1 MKQKPR
7 WTLEM
12 LTASLAVLCGLL
24 VLVLLIQRPT
34 AWLALLALVVLWGVV
49 VVLFRCQLR
58 KWVARWMCGGSFEGS
73 KLQFSLEPLS
83 QPAALLSGETVL
95 WYNAQFRTRLL
106 NGQDA
111 LVNRVQKVLPGLDLQ
126 QCRKQEGQLLTLADG
141 MWSVHSSTVPGDAE
155 SMTLLVLNEET
166 ALRKVEAEY
175 KASRPGYLVF
185 LVDGYDDVFGDML
198 DSERARL
205 LEGINRTLED
215 MIGRG
220 SGFLRRVAS
229 GRYIA
234 VVEERQMEQFANRG
248 YDVLDKIRA
257 LDPSVN
263 LSLSI
268 GIGRGAKT
276 LREAQDMA
284 VQALDMAQ
292 GRGGD
297 QAAEM
302 TPDGFTF
309 YGGVSHGVEKRSKVR
324 SRIVA
329 DQLVKLIKEA
339 DHVVIMGHRMSDLD
353 AIGSAEGVLRIC
365 KICDVPAV
373 IAVRRDATL
382 AGSLIDA
389 LCRAGQKDDF
399 IDPKDALPIISKRTL
414 CIVVDTYQVGLVES
428 KDILEKCGKVA
439 VIDHHRKG
447 VGYIEN
453 PALVCHEP
461 YSSSASELV
470 TELLQYVGE
479 RDDKPNRVEA
489 EGLLSG
495 IMLDTRDF
503 TLHTGVRT
511 FEAAAAL
518 RRYGA
523 ETERVRQL
531 FDVTMVE
538 YNAKADLVEKA
549 RMYKNCAISVSG
561 EVAPEARVAI
571 AQAANDLLTIQGVDA
586 SFVAVQVGTGVNIS
600 ARSLGAVNVQVI
612 MESLGGGGHQT
623 MAAAQ
628 LKHITPE
635 AARARIE
642 GAIDKYYASQKK
654 GRCRRKIN
662 GTERITPMK
671 QYDYLI
677 VGAGLYGA
685 VFAQEAKKA
694 GKKCLVIDKR
704 SHIAGNIYT
713 EPVEGI
719 NVHRYGAH
727 IFHTNN
733 KAVWQYVNQFAEFNR
748 YTNSPVANYHGEIY
762 NLPFNM
768 NTFNK
773 MWGVV
778 TPAEAKAKIE
788 EQKKEAGITDPQN
801 LEEQAI
807 SLVGTDIYEKLIKG
821 YTGKQWGR
829 PCTEL
834 PAFIIKRLPVRFTYD
849 DNYFNALY
857 QGIPN
862 GGYTAMVEKMLDG
875 TEVRLNVDYLAD
887 RENLNALAEKV
898 VYTGPVD
905 AYFGYRLGA
914 LQYRSV
920 RFETEVLDT
929 DNYQGNAVVNYTDAE
944 TPYTRIIE
952 HKHFEFG
959 TQPKTVISREYS
971 AEWKKGDEPYYP
983 VNDEKNGALYAE
995 YKKLADAEPGVI
1007 FGGRLGEYKYYDMDK
1022 VIEVALDVAAK
1033 ELK

>member
-1 MKQKPR
+1 
-7 WTLEM
+7 M
-12 LTASLAVLCGLL
+12 LTACLAILCVLLM
-24 VLVLLIQRPT
+24 LVLLVQRP
-34 AWLALLALVVLWGVV
+34 AIWPVLVVLAAAWCIGMG
-49 VVLFRCQLR
+49 LFRYRLRSQL
-58 KWVARWMCGGSFEGS
+58 ARWVCGGDFTKS
-73 KLQFSLEPLS
+73 KTKFSLEPLS
-83 QPAALLSGETVL
+83 QPVVLLSGETVL
-95 WYNAQFRTRLL
+95 WYNDQFRQRMLG
-106 NGQDA
+106 GQDL
-111 LVNRVQKVLPGLDLQ
+111 LVSRVQKVIPGLDLQ
-126 QCRKQEGQLLTLADG
+126 QARTQEGQQLTLADG
-141 MWSVHSSTVPGDAE
+141 VWSAHSSTVPGDAE
-155 SMTLLVLNEET
+155 TMTLVVFNEET
-166 ALRKVEAEY
+166 ALRRVEAEY

-185 LVDGYDDVFGDML
+185 LVDGYDDVFSDML

-205 LEGINRTLED
+205 LEGINRVLEE

-220 SGFLRRVAS
+220 TGFLRRVAS

-234 VVEERQMEQFANRG
+234 VVEERQLEQFAKRG

-382 AGSLIDA
+382 ASSLINA
-389 LCRAGQKDDF
+389 LVAAGQEDDF
-399 IDPKDALPIISKRTL
+399 IDPKGALPIISKRTL
-414 CIVVDTYQVGLVES
+414 CIVVDTYQVNLVES
-428 KDILEKCGKVA
+428 KEILEKCGKVA

-447 VGYIEN
+447 VGFIEN

-489 EGLLSG
+489 EGLLAG

-503 TLHTGVRT
+503 TLHPGVRT

-538 YNAKADLVEKA
+538 YNAKADLVEA
-549 RMYKNCAISVSG
+549 AQMYKNCAVSVSG
-561 EVAPEARVAI
+561 EVPPEARVAI
-571 AQAANDLLTIQGVDA
+571 AQAANDLLTIQNVEA

-635 AARARIE
+635 AARARIQT
-642 GAIDKYYASQKK
+642 AIDQYRESQKK
-654 GRCRRKIN
+654 
-662 GTERITPMK
+662 T
-671 QYDYLI
+671 
-677 VGAGLYGA
+677 
-685 VFAQEAKKA
+685 
-694 GKKCLVIDKR
+694 
-704 SHIAGNIYT
+704 S
-713 EPVEGI
+713 
-719 NVHRYGAH
+719 
-727 IFHTNN
+727 
-733 KAVWQYVNQFAEFNR
+733 
-748 YTNSPVANYHGEIY
+748 S
-762 NLPFNM
+762 
-768 NTFNK
+768 
-773 MWGVV
+773 
-778 TPAEAKAKIE
+778 
-788 EQKKEAGITDPQN
+788 EAG
-801 LEEQAI
+801 
-807 SLVGTDIYEKLIKG
+807 
-821 YTGKQWGR
+821 
-829 PCTEL
+829 
-834 PAFIIKRLPVRFTYD
+834 
-849 DNYFNALY
+849 
-857 QGIPN
+857 
-862 GGYTAMVEKMLDG
+862 
-875 TEVRLNVDYLAD
+875 
-887 RENLNALAEKV
+887 
-898 VYTGPVD
+898 
-905 AYFGYRLGA
+905 
-914 LQYRSV
+914 
-920 RFETEVLDT
+920 
-929 DNYQGNAVVNYTDAE
+929 
-944 TPYTRIIE
+944 
-952 HKHFEFG
+952 
-959 TQPKTVISREYS
+959 
-971 AEWKKGDEPYYP
+971 
-983 VNDEKNGALYAE
+983 
-995 YKKLADAEPGVI
+995 AEP
-1007 FGGRLGEYKYYDMDK
+1007 KKKDNK
-1022 VIEVALDVAAK
+1022 P
-1033 ELK
+1033 

>member
-1 MKQKPR
+1 
-7 WTLEM
+7 M
-12 LTASLAVLCGLL
+12 LTACLAILCVLLM
-24 VLVLLIQRPT
+24 LVLLVQRP
-34 AWLALLALVVLWGVV
+34 AIWPVLVVLAAAWCIGMG
-49 VVLFRCQLR
+49 LFRYRLRSQL
-58 KWVARWMCGGSFEGS
+58 ARWVCGGDFTKS
-73 KLQFSLEPLS
+73 KTKFSLEPLS
-83 QPAALLSGETVL
+83 QPVVLLSGETVL
-95 WYNAQFRTRLL
+95 WYNDQFRQRMLG
-106 NGQDA
+106 GQDL
-111 LVNRVQKVLPGLDLQ
+111 LVSRVQKVIPGLDLQ
-126 QCRKQEGQLLTLADG
+126 QARTQEGQQLTLADG
-141 MWSVHSSTVPGDAE
+141 VWSAHSSTVPGDAE
-155 SMTLLVLNEET
+155 TMTLVVFNEET
-166 ALRKVEAEY
+166 ALRRVEAEY

-185 LVDGYDDVFGDML
+185 LVDGYDDVFSDML

-205 LEGINRTLED
+205 LEGINRVLEE

-220 SGFLRRVAS
+220 TGFLRRVAS

-234 VVEERQMEQFANRG
+234 VVEERQLEQFSKRS

-339 DHVVIMGHRMSDLD
+339 DHVVVMGHRMSDLD

-382 AGSLIDA
+382 ASSLINA
-389 LCRAGQKDDF
+389 LVAAGQEDDF
-399 IDPKDALPIISKRTL
+399 IDPKGALPIISKRTL
-414 CIVVDTYQVGLVES
+414 CIVVDTYQVNLVES
-428 KDILEKCGKVA
+428 KEILEKCGKVA

-447 VGYIEN
+447 VGFIEN

-489 EGLLSG
+489 EGLLAG

-538 YNAKADLVEKA
+538 YNAKADLVEA
-549 RMYKNCAISVSG
+549 AQMYKNCAVSVSG
-561 EVAPEARVAI
+561 EVPPEARVAI
-571 AQAANDLLTIQGVDA
+571 AQAANDLLTIQNVEA

-635 AARARIE
+635 AARARIQT
-642 GAIDKYYASQKK
+642 AIDQYRESQKK
-654 GRCRRKIN
+654 
-662 GTERITPMK
+662 TSSE
-671 QYDYLI
+671 
-677 VGAGLYGA
+677 
-685 VFAQEAKKA
+685 
-694 GKKCLVIDKR
+694 
-704 SHIAGNIYT
+704 
-713 EPVEGI
+713 
-719 NVHRYGAH
+719 
-727 IFHTNN
+727 
-733 KAVWQYVNQFAEFNR
+733 
-748 YTNSPVANYHGEIY
+748 
-762 NLPFNM
+762 
-768 NTFNK
+768 
-773 MWGVV
+773 
-778 TPAEAKAKIE
+778 
-788 EQKKEAGITDPQN
+788 
-801 LEEQAI
+801 
-807 SLVGTDIYEKLIKG
+807 
-821 YTGKQWGR
+821 
-829 PCTEL
+829 
-834 PAFIIKRLPVRFTYD
+834 
-849 DNYFNALY
+849 
-857 QGIPN
+857 
-862 GGYTAMVEKMLDG
+862 
-875 TEVRLNVDYLAD
+875 
-887 RENLNALAEKV
+887 
-898 VYTGPVD
+898 
-905 AYFGYRLGA
+905 
-914 LQYRSV
+914 
-920 RFETEVLDT
+920 
-929 DNYQGNAVVNYTDAE
+929 
-944 TPYTRIIE
+944 
-952 HKHFEFG
+952 
-959 TQPKTVISREYS
+959 
-971 AEWKKGDEPYYP
+971 
-983 VNDEKNGALYAE
+983 
-995 YKKLADAEPGVI
+995 ADAEP
-1007 FGGRLGEYKYYDMDK
+1007 KKKDNK
-1022 VIEVALDVAAK
+1022 P
-1033 ELK
+1033 

>member
-1 MKQKPR
+1 
-7 WTLEM
+7 M
-12 LTASLAVLCGLL
+12 LTACLAILCVLLM
-24 VLVLLIQRPT
+24 LVLLVQRP
-34 AWLALLALVVLWGVV
+34 AIWPVLVVLAAAWCIGMG
-49 VVLFRCQLR
+49 LFRYRLRSQL
-58 KWVARWMCGGSFEGS
+58 ARWVCGGDFTKS
-73 KLQFSLEPLS
+73 KTKFSLEPLS
-83 QPAALLSGETVL
+83 QPVVLLSGETVL
-95 WYNAQFRTRLL
+95 WYNDQFRQRMLG
-106 NGQDA
+106 GQDL
-111 LVNRVQKVLPGLDLQ
+111 LVSRVQKVIPGLDLQ
-126 QCRKQEGQLLTLADG
+126 QARTQEGQQLTLADG
-141 MWSVHSSTVPGDAE
+141 VWSAHSSTVPGDAE
-155 SMTLLVLNEET
+155 TMTLVVFNEET
-166 ALRKVEAEY
+166 ALRRVEAEY

-185 LVDGYDDVFGDML
+185 LVDGYDDVFSDML

-205 LEGINRTLED
+205 LEGINRVLEE

-220 SGFLRRVAS
+220 TGFLRRVAS

-234 VVEERQMEQFANRG
+234 VVEERQLEQFAKRG

-382 AGSLIDA
+382 ASSLINA
-389 LCRAGQKDDF
+389 LVAAGQEDDF
-399 IDPKDALPIISKRTL
+399 IDPKGALPIISKRTL
-414 CIVVDTYQVGLVES
+414 CIVVDTYQVNLVES
-428 KDILEKCGKVA
+428 KEILEKCGKVA

-447 VGYIEN
+447 VGFIEN

-489 EGLLSG
+489 EGLLAG

-538 YNAKADLVEKA
+538 YNAKADLVEA
-549 RMYKNCAISVSG
+549 AQMYKNCAVSVSG
-561 EVAPEARVAI
+561 EVPPEARVAI
-571 AQAANDLLTIQGVDA
+571 AQAANDLLTIQNVEA

-628 LKHITPE
+628 LKHITTE
-635 AARARIE
+635 AARARIQT
-642 GAIDKYYASQKK
+642 AIDQYRESQKK
-654 GRCRRKIN
+654 
-662 GTERITPMK
+662 T
-671 QYDYLI
+671 
-677 VGAGLYGA
+677 
-685 VFAQEAKKA
+685 
-694 GKKCLVIDKR
+694 
-704 SHIAGNIYT
+704 S
-713 EPVEGI
+713 
-719 NVHRYGAH
+719 
-727 IFHTNN
+727 
-733 KAVWQYVNQFAEFNR
+733 
-748 YTNSPVANYHGEIY
+748 S
-762 NLPFNM
+762 
-768 NTFNK
+768 
-773 MWGVV
+773 
-778 TPAEAKAKIE
+778 
-788 EQKKEAGITDPQN
+788 EAG
-801 LEEQAI
+801 
-807 SLVGTDIYEKLIKG
+807 
-821 YTGKQWGR
+821 
-829 PCTEL
+829 
-834 PAFIIKRLPVRFTYD
+834 
-849 DNYFNALY
+849 
-857 QGIPN
+857 
-862 GGYTAMVEKMLDG
+862 
-875 TEVRLNVDYLAD
+875 
-887 RENLNALAEKV
+887 
-898 VYTGPVD
+898 
-905 AYFGYRLGA
+905 
-914 LQYRSV
+914 
-920 RFETEVLDT
+920 
-929 DNYQGNAVVNYTDAE
+929 
-944 TPYTRIIE
+944 
-952 HKHFEFG
+952 
-959 TQPKTVISREYS
+959 
-971 AEWKKGDEPYYP
+971 
-983 VNDEKNGALYAE
+983 
-995 YKKLADAEPGVI
+995 AEP
-1007 FGGRLGEYKYYDMDK
+1007 KKQDNK
-1022 VIEVALDVAAK
+1022 P
-1033 ELK
+1033 

>member
-1 MKQKPR
+1 
-7 WTLEM
+7 M
-12 LTASLAVLCGLL
+12 LTACLAILCVLLM
-24 VLVLLIQRPT
+24 LVLLVQRP
-34 AWLALLALVVLWGVV
+34 AIWPVLVVLAAAWCIGMG
-49 VVLFRCQLR
+49 LFRYRLRSQL
-58 KWVARWMCGGSFEGS
+58 ARWVCGGDFTKS
-73 KLQFSLEPLS
+73 KTKFSLEPLS
-83 QPAALLSGETVL
+83 QPVVLLSGETVL
-95 WYNAQFRTRLL
+95 WYNDQFRQRMLG
-106 NGQDA
+106 GQDL
-111 LVNRVQKVLPGLDLQ
+111 LVSRVQKVIPGLDLQ
-126 QCRKQEGQLLTLADG
+126 QARTQEGQQLTLADG
-141 MWSVHSSTVPGDAE
+141 VWSAHSSTVPGDAE
-155 SMTLLVLNEET
+155 TMTLVVFNEET
-166 ALRKVEAEY
+166 ALRRVEAEY

-185 LVDGYDDVFGDML
+185 LVDGYDDVFSDML

-205 LEGINRTLED
+205 LEGINRVLEE

-220 SGFLRRVAS
+220 TGFLRRVAS

-234 VVEERQMEQFANRG
+234 VVEERQLEQFAKRG

-339 DHVVIMGHRMSDLD
+339 DNVVFMGHRMSDLD

-382 AGSLIDA
+382 ASSLINA
-389 LCRAGQKDDF
+389 LVAAGQEDDF
-399 IDPKDALPIISKRTL
+399 IDPKGALPIISKRTL
-414 CIVVDTYQVGLVES
+414 CIVVDTYQVNLVES
-428 KDILEKCGKVA
+428 KEILEKCGKVA

-447 VGYIEN
+447 VGFIEN

-489 EGLLSG
+489 EGLLAG

-538 YNAKADLVEKA
+538 YNAKADLVEA
-549 RMYKNCAISVSG
+549 AQMYKNCAVSVSG
-561 EVAPEARVAI
+561 EVPPEARVAI
-571 AQAANDLLTIQGVDA
+571 AQAANDLLTIQNVEA

-635 AARARIE
+635 AARARIQT
-642 GAIDKYYASQKK
+642 AIDQYRESQKK
-654 GRCRRKIN
+654 
-662 GTERITPMK
+662 TSSE
-671 QYDYLI
+671 
-677 VGAGLYGA
+677 
-685 VFAQEAKKA
+685 
-694 GKKCLVIDKR
+694 
-704 SHIAGNIYT
+704 
-713 EPVEGI
+713 
-719 NVHRYGAH
+719 
-727 IFHTNN
+727 
-733 KAVWQYVNQFAEFNR
+733 
-748 YTNSPVANYHGEIY
+748 
-762 NLPFNM
+762 
-768 NTFNK
+768 
-773 MWGVV
+773 
-778 TPAEAKAKIE
+778 
-788 EQKKEAGITDPQN
+788 
-801 LEEQAI
+801 
-807 SLVGTDIYEKLIKG
+807 
-821 YTGKQWGR
+821 
-829 PCTEL
+829 
-834 PAFIIKRLPVRFTYD
+834 
-849 DNYFNALY
+849 
-857 QGIPN
+857 
-862 GGYTAMVEKMLDG
+862 
-875 TEVRLNVDYLAD
+875 
-887 RENLNALAEKV
+887 
-898 VYTGPVD
+898 
-905 AYFGYRLGA
+905 
-914 LQYRSV
+914 
-920 RFETEVLDT
+920 
-929 DNYQGNAVVNYTDAE
+929 
-944 TPYTRIIE
+944 
-952 HKHFEFG
+952 
-959 TQPKTVISREYS
+959 
-971 AEWKKGDEPYYP
+971 
-983 VNDEKNGALYAE
+983 
-995 YKKLADAEPGVI
+995 ADAEP
-1007 FGGRLGEYKYYDMDK
+1007 KKKDNK
-1022 VIEVALDVAAK
+1022 P
-1033 ELK
+1033 

>member
-1 MKQKPR
+1 
-7 WTLEM
+7 M
-12 LTASLAVLCGLL
+12 LTACLAILCVLLM
-24 VLVLLIQRPT
+24 LVLLVQRP
-34 AWLALLALVVLWGVV
+34 AIWPVLVVLAAAWCIGMG
-49 VVLFRCQLR
+49 LFRYRLRSQL
-58 KWVARWMCGGSFEGS
+58 ARWVCGGDFTKS
-73 KLQFSLEPLS
+73 KTKFSLEPLS
-83 QPAALLSGETVL
+83 QPVVLLSGETVL
-95 WYNAQFRTRLL
+95 WYNDQFRQRMLG
-106 NGQDA
+106 GQDL
-111 LVNRVQKVLPGLDLQ
+111 LVSRVQKVIPGLDLQ
-126 QCRKQEGQLLTLADG
+126 QARTQEGQQLTLADG
-141 MWSVHSSTVPGDAE
+141 VWSAHSSTVPGDAE
-155 SMTLLVLNEET
+155 TMTLVVFNEET
-166 ALRKVEAEY
+166 ALRRVEAEY

-185 LVDGYDDVFGDML
+185 LVDGYDDVFSDML

-205 LEGINRTLED
+205 LEGINRVLEE

-220 SGFLRRVAS
+220 TGFLRRVAS

-234 VVEERQMEQFANRG
+234 VVEERQLEQFAKRG

-382 AGSLIDA
+382 ASSLINA
-389 LCRAGQKDDF
+389 LVAAGQEDDF
-399 IDPKDALPIISKRTL
+399 IDPKGALPIISKRTL
-414 CIVVDTYQVGLVES
+414 CIVVDTYQVNLVES
-428 KDILEKCGKVA
+428 KEILEKCGKVA

-447 VGYIEN
+447 VGFIEN

-489 EGLLSG
+489 EGLLAG

-538 YNAKADLVEKA
+538 YNAKADLVEA
-549 RMYKNCAISVSG
+549 AQMYKNCAVSVSG
-561 EVAPEARVAI
+561 EVPPEARVAI
-571 AQAANDLLTIQGVDA
+571 AQAANDLLTIQNVEA

-635 AARARIE
+635 AARARIQTASDQYRE
-642 GAIDKYYASQKK
+642 SQKK
-654 GRCRRKIN
+654 
-662 GTERITPMK
+662 TSSE
-671 QYDYLI
+671 
-677 VGAGLYGA
+677 
-685 VFAQEAKKA
+685 
-694 GKKCLVIDKR
+694 
-704 SHIAGNIYT
+704 
-713 EPVEGI
+713 
-719 NVHRYGAH
+719 
-727 IFHTNN
+727 
-733 KAVWQYVNQFAEFNR
+733 
-748 YTNSPVANYHGEIY
+748 
-762 NLPFNM
+762 
-768 NTFNK
+768 
-773 MWGVV
+773 
-778 TPAEAKAKIE
+778 
-788 EQKKEAGITDPQN
+788 
-801 LEEQAI
+801 
-807 SLVGTDIYEKLIKG
+807 
-821 YTGKQWGR
+821 
-829 PCTEL
+829 
-834 PAFIIKRLPVRFTYD
+834 
-849 DNYFNALY
+849 
-857 QGIPN
+857 
-862 GGYTAMVEKMLDG
+862 
-875 TEVRLNVDYLAD
+875 
-887 RENLNALAEKV
+887 
-898 VYTGPVD
+898 
-905 AYFGYRLGA
+905 
-914 LQYRSV
+914 
-920 RFETEVLDT
+920 
-929 DNYQGNAVVNYTDAE
+929 
-944 TPYTRIIE
+944 
-952 HKHFEFG
+952 
-959 TQPKTVISREYS
+959 
-971 AEWKKGDEPYYP
+971 
-983 VNDEKNGALYAE
+983 
-995 YKKLADAEPGVI
+995 ADAEP
-1007 FGGRLGEYKYYDMDK
+1007 KKKDNK
-1022 VIEVALDVAAK
+1022 P
-1033 ELK
+1033 

>member
-1 MKQKPR
+1 
-7 WTLEM
+7 M
-12 LTASLAVLCGLL
+12 LTACLAILCVLLM
-24 VLVLLIQRPT
+24 LVLLVQRP
-34 AWLALLALVVLWGVV
+34 AIWPVLVVLAAAWCIGMG
-49 VVLFRCQLR
+49 LFRYRLRSQL
-58 KWVARWMCGGSFEGS
+58 ARWVCGGDFTKS
-73 KLQFSLEPLS
+73 KTKFSLEPLS
-83 QPAALLSGETVL
+83 QPVALLSGETVL
-95 WYNAQFRTRLL
+95 WYNEEFRQRILG
-106 NGQDA
+106 GQDL
-111 LVNRVQKVLPGLDLQ
+111 LVSRVQKIIPGLDLQ
-126 QCRKQEGQLLTLADG
+126 LARTRQGQQLTLADG
-141 MWSVHSSTVPGDAE
+141 VWSAHSSTVPGDAE
-155 SMTLLVLNEET
+155 TMTLVVFNEET
-166 ALRKVEAEY
+166 ALRRVEAEY

-185 LVDGYDDVFGDML
+185 LVDGYDDVFSDML

-205 LEGINRTLED
+205 LEGINRVLEE

-220 SGFLRRVAS
+220 TGFLRRVAS

-234 VVEERQMEQFANRG
+234 VVEERQLEQFAKRG

-382 AGSLIDA
+382 ASSLINTLVA
-389 LCRAGQKDDF
+389 AGQEDDF
-399 IDPKDALPIISKRTL
+399 IDPKGALPIISKRTL
-414 CIVVDTYQVGLVES
+414 CIVVDTYQVNLVES
-428 KDILEKCGKVA
+428 KEILEKCGKVA

-447 VGYIEN
+447 VGFIEN

-489 EGLLSG
+489 EGLLAG

-538 YNAKADLVEKA
+538 YNAKADLVEA
-549 RMYKNCAISVSG
+549 AQMYKNCAVSVSG
-561 EVAPEARVAI
+561 EVPPEARVAI
-571 AQAANDLLTIQGVDA
+571 AQAANDLLTIQNVEA

-635 AARARIE
+635 AARARIQT
-642 GAIDKYYASQKK
+642 AIDQYRESQKK
-654 GRCRRKIN
+654 
-662 GTERITPMK
+662 TSSE
-671 QYDYLI
+671 
-677 VGAGLYGA
+677 
-685 VFAQEAKKA
+685 
-694 GKKCLVIDKR
+694 
-704 SHIAGNIYT
+704 
-713 EPVEGI
+713 
-719 NVHRYGAH
+719 
-727 IFHTNN
+727 
-733 KAVWQYVNQFAEFNR
+733 
-748 YTNSPVANYHGEIY
+748 
-762 NLPFNM
+762 
-768 NTFNK
+768 
-773 MWGVV
+773 
-778 TPAEAKAKIE
+778 
-788 EQKKEAGITDPQN
+788 
-801 LEEQAI
+801 
-807 SLVGTDIYEKLIKG
+807 
-821 YTGKQWGR
+821 
-829 PCTEL
+829 
-834 PAFIIKRLPVRFTYD
+834 
-849 DNYFNALY
+849 
-857 QGIPN
+857 
-862 GGYTAMVEKMLDG
+862 
-875 TEVRLNVDYLAD
+875 
-887 RENLNALAEKV
+887 
-898 VYTGPVD
+898 
-905 AYFGYRLGA
+905 
-914 LQYRSV
+914 
-920 RFETEVLDT
+920 
-929 DNYQGNAVVNYTDAE
+929 
-944 TPYTRIIE
+944 
-952 HKHFEFG
+952 
-959 TQPKTVISREYS
+959 
-971 AEWKKGDEPYYP
+971 
-983 VNDEKNGALYAE
+983 
-995 YKKLADAEPGVI
+995 ADAEP
-1007 FGGRLGEYKYYDMDK
+1007 KKKDNK
-1022 VIEVALDVAAK
+1022 P
-1033 ELK
+1033 

>member
-1 MKQKPR
+1 
-7 WTLEM
+7 M
-12 LTASLAVLCGLL
+12 LTVSLAALCALL
-24 VLVLLIQRPT
+24 TLVLLFQRPGI
-34 AWLALLALVVLWGVV
+34 WVVLLALVILWGVCMV
-49 VVLFRCQLR
+49 MFRYKLR
-58 KWVARWMCGGSFEGS
+58 RWMAQWVCGGTFEKS
-73 KLQFSLEPLS
+73 KTRFSLEQLS

-95 WYNAQFRTRLL
+95 WYNEQFRVRILGGVDVLTS
-106 NGQDA
+106 
-111 LVNRVQKVLPGLDLQ
+111 RVQKVLPGLDLQ
-126 QCRKQEGQLLTLADG
+126 QCRQQSGQLLTFSDG
-141 MWSVHSSTVPGDAE
+141 AWSVHSSTVPGDAE

-166 ALRKVEAEY
+166 ALRRIEAEY

-205 LEGINRTLED
+205 LEGINRILED

-220 SGFLRRVAS
+220 NGFLRRVAS

-324 SRIVA
+324 SRFVA

-389 LCRAGQKDDF
+389 LCAAGQRDDF
-399 IDPKDALPIISKRTL
+399 IDPKDALPIISKHTL

-428 KDILEKCGKVA
+428 KEILEKCGKVA

-447 VGYIEN
+447 VGYIEK

-495 IMLDTRDF
+495 IMLDTQDF

-538 YNAKADLVEKA
+538 YNAKSALVEAAK
-549 RMYKNCAISVSG
+549 MYRNCAISVGS
-561 EVAPEARVAI
+561 EVPPEARVAV
-571 AQAANDLLTIQGVDA
+571 AQAANDLLRIQGVDA
-586 SFVAVQVGTGVNIS
+586 SFVAVQAGGGMNIS

-628 LKHITPE
+628 LRHITPQ

-642 GAIDKYYASQKK
+642 TAIDNYYASQKK
-654 GRCRRKIN
+654 S
-662 GTERITPMK
+662 
-671 QYDYLI
+671 
-677 VGAGLYGA
+677 A
-685 VFAQEAKKA
+685 VE
-694 GKKCLVIDKR
+694 D
-704 SHIAGNIYT
+704 
-713 EPVEGI
+713 
-719 NVHRYGAH
+719 
-727 IFHTNN
+727 N
-733 KAVWQYVNQFAEFNR
+733 K
-748 YTNSPVANYHGEIY
+748 H
-762 NLPFNM
+762 
-768 NTFNK
+768 
-773 MWGVV
+773 
-778 TPAEAKAKIE
+778 
-788 EQKKEAGITDPQN
+788 
-801 LEEQAI
+801 
-807 SLVGTDIYEKLIKG
+807 
-821 YTGKQWGR
+821 
-829 PCTEL
+829 
-834 PAFIIKRLPVRFTYD
+834 
-849 DNYFNALY
+849 
-857 QGIPN
+857 
-862 GGYTAMVEKMLDG
+862 
-875 TEVRLNVDYLAD
+875 
-887 RENLNALAEKV
+887 
-898 VYTGPVD
+898 
-905 AYFGYRLGA
+905 
-914 LQYRSV
+914 
-920 RFETEVLDT
+920 
-929 DNYQGNAVVNYTDAE
+929 
-944 TPYTRIIE
+944 
-952 HKHFEFG
+952 
-959 TQPKTVISREYS
+959 
-971 AEWKKGDEPYYP
+971 
-983 VNDEKNGALYAE
+983 
-995 YKKLADAEPGVI
+995 
-1007 FGGRLGEYKYYDMDK
+1007 
-1022 VIEVALDVAAK
+1022 
-1033 ELK
+1033 

>member
-1 MKQKPR
+1 
-7 WTLEM
+7 M
-12 LTASLAVLCGLL
+12 LTACLAILCVLLM
-24 VLVLLIQRPT
+24 LVLLVQRP
-34 AWLALLALVVLWGVV
+34 AIWPVLVVLAAAWCIGMG
-49 VVLFRCQLR
+49 LFRYRLRSQL
-58 KWVARWMCGGSFEGS
+58 ARWVCGGDFTKS
-73 KLQFSLEPLS
+73 KTKFSLEPLS
-83 QPAALLSGETVL
+83 QPVVLLSGETVL
-95 WYNAQFRTRLL
+95 WYNDQFRQRMLG
-106 NGQDA
+106 GQDL
-111 LVNRVQKVLPGLDLQ
+111 LVSRVQKVIPGLDLQ
-126 QCRKQEGQLLTLADG
+126 QARTQEGQQLTLADG
-141 MWSVHSSTVPGDAE
+141 VWSAHSSTVPGDAE
-155 SMTLLVLNEET
+155 TMTLVVFNEET
-166 ALRKVEAEY
+166 ALRRVEAEY

-185 LVDGYDDVFGDML
+185 LVDGYDDVFSDML

-205 LEGINRTLED
+205 LEGINRVLEE

-220 SGFLRRVAS
+220 TGFLRRVAS

-234 VVEERQMEQFANRG
+234 VVEERQLEQFAKRG

-382 AGSLIDA
+382 ASSLINA
-389 LCRAGQKDDF
+389 LAAAGQEDDF
-399 IDPKDALPIISKRTL
+399 IDPKGALPIISKRTL
-414 CIVVDTYQVGLVES
+414 CIVVDTYQVNLVES
-428 KDILEKCGKVA
+428 KEILEKCGKVA

-447 VGYIEN
+447 VGFIEN

-489 EGLLSG
+489 EGLLAG

-538 YNAKADLVEKA
+538 YNAKADLVEA
-549 RMYKNCAISVSG
+549 AQMYKNCAVSVSG
-561 EVAPEARVAI
+561 EVPPEARVAI
-571 AQAANDLLTIQGVDA
+571 AQAANDLLTIQNVEA

-635 AARARIE
+635 AARARIQT
-642 GAIDKYYASQKK
+642 AIDQYRESQKK
-654 GRCRRKIN
+654 
-662 GTERITPMK
+662 T
-671 QYDYLI
+671 
-677 VGAGLYGA
+677 
-685 VFAQEAKKA
+685 
-694 GKKCLVIDKR
+694 
-704 SHIAGNIYT
+704 S
-713 EPVEGI
+713 
-719 NVHRYGAH
+719 
-727 IFHTNN
+727 
-733 KAVWQYVNQFAEFNR
+733 
-748 YTNSPVANYHGEIY
+748 S
-762 NLPFNM
+762 
-768 NTFNK
+768 
-773 MWGVV
+773 
-778 TPAEAKAKIE
+778 
-788 EQKKEAGITDPQN
+788 EAGR
-801 LEEQAI
+801 
-807 SLVGTDIYEKLIKG
+807 GTKEKG
-821 YTGKQWGR
+821 
-829 PCTEL
+829 
-834 PAFIIKRLPVRFTYD
+834 
-849 DNYFNALY
+849 
-857 QGIPN
+857 
-862 GGYTAMVEKMLDG
+862 
-875 TEVRLNVDYLAD
+875 
-887 RENLNALAEKV
+887 
-898 VYTGPVD
+898 
-905 AYFGYRLGA
+905 
-914 LQYRSV
+914 
-920 RFETEVLDT
+920 
-929 DNYQGNAVVNYTDAE
+929 
-944 TPYTRIIE
+944 
-952 HKHFEFG
+952 
-959 TQPKTVISREYS
+959 
-971 AEWKKGDEPYYP
+971 
-983 VNDEKNGALYAE
+983 
-995 YKKLADAEPGVI
+995 
-1007 FGGRLGEYKYYDMDK
+1007 
-1022 VIEVALDVAAK
+1022 
-1033 ELK
+1033 

>member
-1 MKQKPR
+1 
-7 WTLEM
+7 M
-12 LTASLAVLCGLL
+12 LTACLAILCVLLM
-24 VLVLLIQRPT
+24 LVLLVQRP
-34 AWLALLALVVLWGVV
+34 AIWPVLVVLAAAWCIGMG
-49 VVLFRCQLR
+49 LFRYRLRSQL
-58 KWVARWMCGGSFEGS
+58 ARWVCGGDFTKS
-73 KLQFSLEPLS
+73 KTKFSLEPLS
-83 QPAALLSGETVL
+83 QPVVLLSGETVL
-95 WYNAQFRTRLL
+95 WYNDPFRQRMLG
-106 NGQDA
+106 GQDL
-111 LVNRVQKVLPGLDLQ
+111 LVSRVQKVIPGLDLQ
-126 QCRKQEGQLLTLADG
+126 QARTQEGQQLTLADG
-141 MWSVHSSTVPGDAE
+141 VWSAHSSTVPGDAE
-155 SMTLLVLNEET
+155 TMTLVVFNEET
-166 ALRKVEAEY
+166 ALRRVEAEY

-185 LVDGYDDVFGDML
+185 LVDGYDDVFSDML

-205 LEGINRTLED
+205 LEGINRVLEE

-220 SGFLRRVAS
+220 TGFLRRVAS

-234 VVEERQMEQFANRG
+234 VVEERQLEQFAKRG

-382 AGSLIDA
+382 ASSLINA
-389 LCRAGQKDDF
+389 LVAAGQEDDF
-399 IDPKDALPIISKRTL
+399 IDPKGALPIISKRTL
-414 CIVVDTYQVGLVES
+414 CIVVDTYQVNLVES
-428 KDILEKCGKVA
+428 KEILEKCGKVA

-447 VGYIEN
+447 VGFIEN

-489 EGLLSG
+489 EGLLAG

-538 YNAKADLVEKA
+538 YNAKADLVEA
-549 RMYKNCAISVSG
+549 AQMYKNCAVSVSG
-561 EVAPEARVAI
+561 EVPPEARVAI
-571 AQAANDLLTIQGVDA
+571 AQAANDLLTIQNVEA

-635 AARARIE
+635 AARARIQT
-642 GAIDKYYASQKK
+642 AIDQYRESQKK
-654 GRCRRKIN
+654 
-662 GTERITPMK
+662 TSSE
-671 QYDYLI
+671 
-677 VGAGLYGA
+677 
-685 VFAQEAKKA
+685 
-694 GKKCLVIDKR
+694 
-704 SHIAGNIYT
+704 
-713 EPVEGI
+713 
-719 NVHRYGAH
+719 
-727 IFHTNN
+727 
-733 KAVWQYVNQFAEFNR
+733 
-748 YTNSPVANYHGEIY
+748 
-762 NLPFNM
+762 
-768 NTFNK
+768 
-773 MWGVV
+773 
-778 TPAEAKAKIE
+778 
-788 EQKKEAGITDPQN
+788 
-801 LEEQAI
+801 
-807 SLVGTDIYEKLIKG
+807 
-821 YTGKQWGR
+821 
-829 PCTEL
+829 
-834 PAFIIKRLPVRFTYD
+834 
-849 DNYFNALY
+849 
-857 QGIPN
+857 
-862 GGYTAMVEKMLDG
+862 
-875 TEVRLNVDYLAD
+875 
-887 RENLNALAEKV
+887 
-898 VYTGPVD
+898 
-905 AYFGYRLGA
+905 
-914 LQYRSV
+914 
-920 RFETEVLDT
+920 
-929 DNYQGNAVVNYTDAE
+929 
-944 TPYTRIIE
+944 
-952 HKHFEFG
+952 
-959 TQPKTVISREYS
+959 
-971 AEWKKGDEPYYP
+971 
-983 VNDEKNGALYAE
+983 
-995 YKKLADAEPGVI
+995 ADAEP
-1007 FGGRLGEYKYYDMDK
+1007 KKKDNK
-1022 VIEVALDVAAK
+1022 P
-1033 ELK
+1033 

>member
-1 MKQKPR
+1 
-7 WTLEM
+7 M
-12 LTASLAVLCGLL
+12 LTACLAILCVLLM
-24 VLVLLIQRPT
+24 LVLLVQRPT
-34 AWLALLALVVLWGVV
+34 IWPVLVVLAAAWCIGMG
-49 VVLFRCQLR
+49 LFRYRLRSQL
-58 KWVARWMCGGSFEGS
+58 ARWVCGGDFTKS
-73 KLQFSLEPLS
+73 KTKFSLEPLS
-83 QPAALLSGETVL
+83 QPVVLLSGETVL
-95 WYNAQFRTRLL
+95 WYNDQFRQRMLG
-106 NGQDA
+106 GQDL
-111 LVNRVQKVLPGLDLQ
+111 LVSRVQKVIPGLDLQ
-126 QCRKQEGQLLTLADG
+126 QARTQEGQQLTLADG
-141 MWSVHSSTVPGDAE
+141 VWSAHSSTVPGDAE
-155 SMTLLVLNEET
+155 TMTLVVFNEET
-166 ALRKVEAEY
+166 ALRRVEAEY

-185 LVDGYDDVFGDML
+185 LVDGYDDVFSDML

-205 LEGINRTLED
+205 LEGINRVLEE

-220 SGFLRRVAS
+220 TGFLRRVAS

-234 VVEERQMEQFANRG
+234 VVEERQLEQFAKRG

-382 AGSLIDA
+382 ASSLINA
-389 LCRAGQKDDF
+389 LVAAGQEDDF
-399 IDPKDALPIISKRTL
+399 IDPKGALPIISKRTL
-414 CIVVDTYQVGLVES
+414 CIVVDTYQVNLVES
-428 KDILEKCGKVA
+428 KEILEKCGKVA

-447 VGYIEN
+447 VGFIEN

-489 EGLLSG
+489 EGLLAG

-538 YNAKADLVEKA
+538 YNAKADLVEA
-549 RMYKNCAISVSG
+549 AQMYKNCAVSVSG
-561 EVAPEARVAI
+561 EVPPEARVAI
-571 AQAANDLLTIQGVDA
+571 AQAANDLLTIQNVEA

-612 MESLGGGGHQT
+612 MESRGGGGHQT

-635 AARARIE
+635 AARARIQT
-642 GAIDKYYASQKK
+642 AIDQYRESQKK
-654 GRCRRKIN
+654 
-662 GTERITPMK
+662 TSSE
-671 QYDYLI
+671 
-677 VGAGLYGA
+677 
-685 VFAQEAKKA
+685 
-694 GKKCLVIDKR
+694 
-704 SHIAGNIYT
+704 
-713 EPVEGI
+713 
-719 NVHRYGAH
+719 
-727 IFHTNN
+727 
-733 KAVWQYVNQFAEFNR
+733 
-748 YTNSPVANYHGEIY
+748 
-762 NLPFNM
+762 
-768 NTFNK
+768 
-773 MWGVV
+773 
-778 TPAEAKAKIE
+778 
-788 EQKKEAGITDPQN
+788 
-801 LEEQAI
+801 
-807 SLVGTDIYEKLIKG
+807 
-821 YTGKQWGR
+821 
-829 PCTEL
+829 
-834 PAFIIKRLPVRFTYD
+834 
-849 DNYFNALY
+849 
-857 QGIPN
+857 
-862 GGYTAMVEKMLDG
+862 
-875 TEVRLNVDYLAD
+875 
-887 RENLNALAEKV
+887 
-898 VYTGPVD
+898 
-905 AYFGYRLGA
+905 
-914 LQYRSV
+914 
-920 RFETEVLDT
+920 
-929 DNYQGNAVVNYTDAE
+929 
-944 TPYTRIIE
+944 
-952 HKHFEFG
+952 
-959 TQPKTVISREYS
+959 
-971 AEWKKGDEPYYP
+971 
-983 VNDEKNGALYAE
+983 
-995 YKKLADAEPGVI
+995 ADAEP
-1007 FGGRLGEYKYYDMDK
+1007 KKKDNK
-1022 VIEVALDVAAK
+1022 P
-1033 ELK
+1033 

>member
-1 MKQKPR
+1 
-7 WTLEM
+7 M
-12 LTASLAVLCGLL
+12 LTACLAILCVLLM
-24 VLVLLIQRPT
+24 LVLLVQRP
-34 AWLALLALVVLWGVV
+34 AIWPVLVVLAAAWCIGMG
-49 VVLFRCQLR
+49 LFRYRLRSQL
-58 KWVARWMCGGSFEGS
+58 ARWVCGGDFTKS
-73 KLQFSLEPLS
+73 KTKFSLEPLS
-83 QPAALLSGETVL
+83 QPVVLLSGETVL
-95 WYNAQFRTRLL
+95 WYNDQFRQRMLG
-106 NGQDA
+106 GQDL
-111 LVNRVQKVLPGLDLQ
+111 LVSRVQKVIPGLDLQ
-126 QCRKQEGQLLTLADG
+126 QARTQEGQQLTLADG
-141 MWSVHSSTVPGDAE
+141 VWSAHSSTVPGDAE
-155 SMTLLVLNEET
+155 TMTLVVFNEET
-166 ALRKVEAEY
+166 ALRRVEAEY

-185 LVDGYDDVFGDML
+185 LVDGYDDVFSDML

-205 LEGINRTLED
+205 LEGINRVLEE

-220 SGFLRRVAS
+220 TGFLRRVAS

-234 VVEERQMEQFANRG
+234 VVEERQLEQFAKRG

-382 AGSLIDA
+382 ASSLINA
-389 LCRAGQKDDF
+389 LVAAGQEDDF
-399 IDPKDALPIISKRTL
+399 IDPKGALPIISKRTL
-414 CIVVDTYQVGLVES
+414 CIVVDTYQLNLVES
-428 KDILEKCGKVA
+428 KEILEKCGKVA

-447 VGYIEN
+447 VGFIEN

-489 EGLLSG
+489 EGLLAG

-538 YNAKADLVEKA
+538 YNAKADLVEA
-549 RMYKNCAISVSG
+549 AQMYKNCAVSVSG
-561 EVAPEARVAI
+561 EVPPEARVAI
-571 AQAANDLLTIQGVDA
+571 AQAANDLLTIQNVEA

-635 AARARIE
+635 AARARIQT
-642 GAIDKYYASQKK
+642 AIDQYRESQKK
-654 GRCRRKIN
+654 
-662 GTERITPMK
+662 TSSE
-671 QYDYLI
+671 
-677 VGAGLYGA
+677 
-685 VFAQEAKKA
+685 
-694 GKKCLVIDKR
+694 
-704 SHIAGNIYT
+704 
-713 EPVEGI
+713 
-719 NVHRYGAH
+719 
-727 IFHTNN
+727 
-733 KAVWQYVNQFAEFNR
+733 
-748 YTNSPVANYHGEIY
+748 
-762 NLPFNM
+762 
-768 NTFNK
+768 
-773 MWGVV
+773 
-778 TPAEAKAKIE
+778 
-788 EQKKEAGITDPQN
+788 
-801 LEEQAI
+801 
-807 SLVGTDIYEKLIKG
+807 
-821 YTGKQWGR
+821 
-829 PCTEL
+829 
-834 PAFIIKRLPVRFTYD
+834 
-849 DNYFNALY
+849 
-857 QGIPN
+857 
-862 GGYTAMVEKMLDG
+862 
-875 TEVRLNVDYLAD
+875 
-887 RENLNALAEKV
+887 
-898 VYTGPVD
+898 
-905 AYFGYRLGA
+905 
-914 LQYRSV
+914 
-920 RFETEVLDT
+920 
-929 DNYQGNAVVNYTDAE
+929 
-944 TPYTRIIE
+944 
-952 HKHFEFG
+952 
-959 TQPKTVISREYS
+959 
-971 AEWKKGDEPYYP
+971 
-983 VNDEKNGALYAE
+983 
-995 YKKLADAEPGVI
+995 ADAEP
-1007 FGGRLGEYKYYDMDK
+1007 KKKDNK
-1022 VIEVALDVAAK
+1022 P
-1033 ELK
+1033 

>member
-1 MKQKPR
+1 MNKKPR

-12 LTASLAVLCGLL
+12 LTVSLAILCGLL
-24 VLVLLIQRPT
+24 VL
-34 AWLALLALVVLWGVV
+34 ALLAARPAVWPVLLVLVVFWGVGVV
-49 VVLFRCQLR
+49 VFRCQLR
-58 KWVARWMCGGSFEGS
+58 GWVARWICGGDFGKS
-73 KLQFSLEPLS
+73 KAKFSLEPLS
-83 QPAALLSGETVL
+83 QPAAILSGETVL
-95 WYNAQFRTRLL
+95 WYNTAFRERILKGGDLL
-106 NGQDA
+106 MSRA
-111 LVNRVQKVLPGLDLQ
+111 QKVLPGLDLQ
-126 QCRKQEGQLLTLADG
+126 AARTPEGQQLNLAEG
-141 MWSVHSSTVPGDAE
+141 VWNVHSSTVPGNAE
-155 SMTLLVLNEET
+155 SMTLLIFNEET

-205 LEGINRTLED
+205 LEGINRVLEE

-220 SGFLRRVAS
+220 TGFLRRVAS

-234 VVEERQMEQFANRG
+234 VVEERQLEQFSKRG

-353 AIGSAEGVLRIC
+353 AIGAAEGVLRIC

-389 LCRAGQKDDF
+389 LVKAGQADDF
-399 IDPKDALPIISKRTL
+399 IDPKGALPILSKRTL
-414 CIVVDTYQVGLVES
+414 CVVVDTYQVNLVES
-428 KDILEKCGKVA
+428 REILEKCGKVA

-447 VGYIEN
+447 VGFIEN

-470 TELLQYVGE
+470 TELLQYVGSRE
-479 RDDKPNRVEA
+479 NKPNPIEA

-538 YNAKADLVEKA
+538 YNAKAALVEA
-549 RMYKNCAISVSG
+549 AQMYKNCAISVGG
-561 EVAPEARVAI
+561 EVAPEARVAV
-571 AQAANDLLTIQGVDA
+571 AQAANDLLTIQNVDA
-586 SFVAVQVGTGVNIS
+586 SFVAVQVGTGVNVS

-628 LKHITPE
+628 IKHITPE
-635 AARARIE
+635 AARARIQT
-642 GAIDKYYASQKK
+642 AIDQYRESQKK
-654 GRCRRKIN
+654 
-662 GTERITPMK
+662 
-671 QYDYLI
+671 
-677 VGAGLYGA
+677 
-685 VFAQEAKKA
+685 
-694 GKKCLVIDKR
+694 
-704 SHIAGNIYT
+704 S
-713 EPVEGI
+713 
-719 NVHRYGAH
+719 
-727 IFHTNN
+727 
-733 KAVWQYVNQFAEFNR
+733 
-748 YTNSPVANYHGEIY
+748 
-762 NLPFNM
+762 
-768 NTFNK
+768 
-773 MWGVV
+773 
-778 TPAEAKAKIE
+778 
-788 EQKKEAGITDPQN
+788 
-801 LEEQAI
+801 
-807 SLVGTDIYEKLIKG
+807 
-821 YTGKQWGR
+821 
-829 PCTEL
+829 
-834 PAFIIKRLPVRFTYD
+834 
-849 DNYFNALY
+849 
-857 QGIPN
+857 
-862 GGYTAMVEKMLDG
+862 
-875 TEVRLNVDYLAD
+875 
-887 RENLNALAEKV
+887 
-898 VYTGPVD
+898 GPD
-905 AYFGYRLGA
+905 
-914 LQYRSV
+914 
-920 RFETEVLDT
+920 
-929 DNYQGNAVVNYTDAE
+929 
-944 TPYTRIIE
+944 
-952 HKHFEFG
+952 
-959 TQPKTVISREYS
+959 
-971 AEWKKGDEPYYP
+971 
-983 VNDEKNGALYAE
+983 
-995 YKKLADAEPGVI
+995 
-1007 FGGRLGEYKYYDMDK
+1007 
-1022 VIEVALDVAAK
+1022 
-1033 ELK
+1033 ELKQEKQR

>member
-1 MKQKPR
+1 
-7 WTLEM
+7 M
-12 LTASLAVLCGLL
+12 LTACLAILCVLLM
-24 VLVLLIQRPT
+24 LVLLVQRP
-34 AWLALLALVVLWGVV
+34 AIWPVLVVLAAAWCIGMG
-49 VVLFRCQLR
+49 LFRYRLRSQL
-58 KWVARWMCGGSFEGS
+58 ARWVCGGDFTKSTT
-73 KLQFSLEPLS
+73 KVSLEPLS
-83 QPAALLSGETVL
+83 QPVVLLSGETVL
-95 WYNAQFRTRLL
+95 WYNDQFRQRMLG
-106 NGQDA
+106 GQDL
-111 LVNRVQKVLPGLDLQ
+111 LVSRVQKVIPGLDLQ
-126 QCRKQEGQLLTLADG
+126 QARTQEGQQLTLADG
-141 MWSVHSSTVPGDAE
+141 VWSAHSSTVPGDAE
-155 SMTLLVLNEET
+155 TMTLVVFNEET
-166 ALRKVEAEY
+166 ALRRVEAEY

-185 LVDGYDDVFGDML
+185 LVDGYDDVFSDML

-205 LEGINRTLED
+205 LEGINRVLEE

-220 SGFLRRVAS
+220 TGFLRRVAS

-234 VVEERQMEQFANRG
+234 VVEERQLEQFAKRG

-382 AGSLIDA
+382 ASSLINA
-389 LCRAGQKDDF
+389 LVAAGQEDDF
-399 IDPKDALPIISKRTL
+399 IDPKGALPIISKRTL
-414 CIVVDTYQVGLVES
+414 CIVVDTYQVNLVES
-428 KDILEKCGKVA
+428 KEILEKCGKVA

-447 VGYIEN
+447 VGFIEN

-461 YSSSASELV
+461 DASSASELV

-489 EGLLSG
+489 EGLLAG

-538 YNAKADLVEKA
+538 YNAKADLVEA
-549 RMYKNCAISVSG
+549 AQMYKNCAVSVSG
-561 EVAPEARVAI
+561 EVPPEARVAI
-571 AQAANDLLTIQGVDA
+571 AQAANDLLTIQNVEA

-635 AARARIE
+635 AARARIQT
-642 GAIDKYYASQKK
+642 AIDQYRESQKK
-654 GRCRRKIN
+654 
-662 GTERITPMK
+662 T
-671 QYDYLI
+671 
-677 VGAGLYGA
+677 
-685 VFAQEAKKA
+685 
-694 GKKCLVIDKR
+694 
-704 SHIAGNIYT
+704 S
-713 EPVEGI
+713 
-719 NVHRYGAH
+719 
-727 IFHTNN
+727 
-733 KAVWQYVNQFAEFNR
+733 
-748 YTNSPVANYHGEIY
+748 S
-762 NLPFNM
+762 
-768 NTFNK
+768 
-773 MWGVV
+773 
-778 TPAEAKAKIE
+778 
-788 EQKKEAGITDPQN
+788 EAG
-801 LEEQAI
+801 
-807 SLVGTDIYEKLIKG
+807 
-821 YTGKQWGR
+821 
-829 PCTEL
+829 
-834 PAFIIKRLPVRFTYD
+834 
-849 DNYFNALY
+849 
-857 QGIPN
+857 
-862 GGYTAMVEKMLDG
+862 
-875 TEVRLNVDYLAD
+875 
-887 RENLNALAEKV
+887 
-898 VYTGPVD
+898 
-905 AYFGYRLGA
+905 
-914 LQYRSV
+914 
-920 RFETEVLDT
+920 
-929 DNYQGNAVVNYTDAE
+929 
-944 TPYTRIIE
+944 
-952 HKHFEFG
+952 
-959 TQPKTVISREYS
+959 
-971 AEWKKGDEPYYP
+971 
-983 VNDEKNGALYAE
+983 
-995 YKKLADAEPGVI
+995 AEP
-1007 FGGRLGEYKYYDMDK
+1007 KKKDNK
-1022 VIEVALDVAAK
+1022 P
-1033 ELK
+1033 

>member
-1 MKQKPR
+1 
-7 WTLEM
+7 M
-12 LTASLAVLCGLL
+12 LTACLAILCVLLM
-24 VLVLLIQRPT
+24 LVLLVQRP
-34 AWLALLALVVLWGVV
+34 AIWPVLVVLAAAWCIGMG
-49 VVLFRCQLR
+49 LFRYRLRSQL
-58 KWVARWMCGGSFEGS
+58 ARWVCGGDFTKS
-73 KLQFSLEPLS
+73 KTKFSLEPLS
-83 QPAALLSGETVL
+83 QPVALLSGETVL
-95 WYNAQFRTRLL
+95 WYNDQFRQRMLG
-106 NGQDA
+106 GQDL
-111 LVNRVQKVLPGLDLQ
+111 LVSRVQKVIPGLDLQ
-126 QCRKQEGQLLTLADG
+126 QARTQEGQQLTLADG
-141 MWSVHSSTVPGDAE
+141 VWSAHSSTVPGDAE
-155 SMTLLVLNEET
+155 TMTLVVFNEET
-166 ALRKVEAEY
+166 ALRRVEAEY

-185 LVDGYDDVFGDML
+185 LVDGYDDVFSDML

-205 LEGINRTLED
+205 LEGINRVLEE

-220 SGFLRRVAS
+220 TGFLRRVAS

-234 VVEERQMEQFANRG
+234 VVEERQLEQFAKRG

-382 AGSLIDA
+382 ASSLINA
-389 LCRAGQKDDF
+389 LVAAGQEDDF
-399 IDPKDALPIISKRTL
+399 IDPKGALPIISKRTL
-414 CIVVDTYQVGLVES
+414 CIVVDTYQVNLVES
-428 KDILEKCGKVA
+428 KEILEKCGKVA

-447 VGYIEN
+447 VGFIEN

-489 EGLLSG
+489 EGLLAG

-538 YNAKADLVEKA
+538 YNAKADLVEA
-549 RMYKNCAISVSG
+549 AQMYKNCAVSVSG
-561 EVAPEARVAI
+561 EVPPEARVAI
-571 AQAANDLLTIQGVDA
+571 AQAANDLLTIQNVEA

-635 AARARIE
+635 AARARIQT
-642 GAIDKYYASQKK
+642 AIDQYRDSQKK
-654 GRCRRKIN
+654 SSSEA
-662 GTERITPMK
+662 GTETRKKDK
-671 QYDYLI
+671 Q
-677 VGAGLYGA
+677 
-685 VFAQEAKKA
+685 
-694 GKKCLVIDKR
+694 
-704 SHIAGNIYT
+704 S
-713 EPVEGI
+713 
-719 NVHRYGAH
+719 
-727 IFHTNN
+727 
-733 KAVWQYVNQFAEFNR
+733 
-748 YTNSPVANYHGEIY
+748 
-762 NLPFNM
+762 
-768 NTFNK
+768 
-773 MWGVV
+773 
-778 TPAEAKAKIE
+778 
-788 EQKKEAGITDPQN
+788 
-801 LEEQAI
+801 
-807 SLVGTDIYEKLIKG
+807 
-821 YTGKQWGR
+821 
-829 PCTEL
+829 
-834 PAFIIKRLPVRFTYD
+834 
-849 DNYFNALY
+849 
-857 QGIPN
+857 
-862 GGYTAMVEKMLDG
+862 
-875 TEVRLNVDYLAD
+875 
-887 RENLNALAEKV
+887 
-898 VYTGPVD
+898 
-905 AYFGYRLGA
+905 
-914 LQYRSV
+914 
-920 RFETEVLDT
+920 
-929 DNYQGNAVVNYTDAE
+929 
-944 TPYTRIIE
+944 
-952 HKHFEFG
+952 
-959 TQPKTVISREYS
+959 
-971 AEWKKGDEPYYP
+971 
-983 VNDEKNGALYAE
+983 
-995 YKKLADAEPGVI
+995 
-1007 FGGRLGEYKYYDMDK
+1007 
-1022 VIEVALDVAAK
+1022 
-1033 ELK
+1033 

>member
-12 LTASLAVLCGLL
+12 LTAALAVLCGLL
-24 VLVLLIQRPT
+24 VLALLWQRP
-34 AWLALLALVVLWGVV
+34 AGWPVLAVLVALWCVGMGV
-49 VVLFRCQLR
+49 FRYQLR
-58 KWVARWMCGGSFEGS
+58 RWTARWVSGGSFENS
-73 KLQFSLEPLS
+73 RTQYSLESLS

-95 WYNAQFRTRLL
+95 WYNDRFRTRLL
-106 NGQDA
+106 GGEDRLA
-111 LVNRVQKVLPGLDLQ
+111 ARAQKLLPGLDLQ
-126 QCRKQEGQLLTLADG
+126 QSRTEEGQQLNLADG
-141 MWSVHSSTVPGDAE
+141 VWNVHSSTVPGSSE
-155 SMTLLVLNEET
+155 SMTLLLFNDET
-166 ALRKVEAEY
+166 ELRRVETEY
-175 KASRPGYLVF
+175 KASRPGYMVF

-205 LEGINRTLED
+205 LEGINRVLED
-215 MIGRG
+215 LIGRG
-220 SGFLRRVAS
+220 TGFLRRVAS

-234 VVEERQMEQFANRG
+234 VVEERHLEQFAKRG

-353 AIGSAEGVLRIC
+353 AIGAAEGVLRIC

-373 IAVRRDATL
+373 IAVQRDATL
-382 AGSLIDA
+382 ASSLIDA
-389 LCRAGQKDDF
+389 LCKAGQEDDF
-399 IDPKDALPIISKRTL
+399 IEPKGALPIISKRTL

-428 KDILEKCGKVA
+428 REILEKCGKVA

-447 VGYIEN
+447 VGFIEN

-470 TELLQYVGE
+470 TELLQYVGS

-549 RMYKNCAISVSG
+549 QMYRSCAISVSG
-561 EVAPEARVAI
+561 EVASEARVAV

-586 SFVAVQVGTGVNIS
+586 SFVAVQVGSGVNIS

-635 AARARIE
+635 AAKARIQT
-642 GAIDKYYASQKK
+642 AIDEYRESQKK
-654 GRCRRKIN
+654 
-662 GTERITPMK
+662 T
-671 QYDYLI
+671 
-677 VGAGLYGA
+677 
-685 VFAQEAKKA
+685 
-694 GKKCLVIDKR
+694 LVEVKP
-704 SHIAGNIYT
+704 
-713 EPVEGI
+713 EP
-719 NVHRYGAH
+719 R
-727 IFHTNN
+727 
-733 KAVWQYVNQFAEFNR
+733 
-748 YTNSPVANYHGEIY
+748 
-762 NLPFNM
+762 
-768 NTFNK
+768 
-773 MWGVV
+773 
-778 TPAEAKAKIE
+778 
-788 EQKKEAGITDPQN
+788 KKE
-801 LEEQAI
+801 
-807 SLVGTDIYEKLIKG
+807 
-821 YTGKQWGR
+821 KQG
-829 PCTEL
+829 
-834 PAFIIKRLPVRFTYD
+834 
-849 DNYFNALY
+849 
-857 QGIPN
+857 
-862 GGYTAMVEKMLDG
+862 
-875 TEVRLNVDYLAD
+875 
-887 RENLNALAEKV
+887 
-898 VYTGPVD
+898 
-905 AYFGYRLGA
+905 
-914 LQYRSV
+914 
-920 RFETEVLDT
+920 
-929 DNYQGNAVVNYTDAE
+929 
-944 TPYTRIIE
+944 
-952 HKHFEFG
+952 
-959 TQPKTVISREYS
+959 
-971 AEWKKGDEPYYP
+971 
-983 VNDEKNGALYAE
+983 
-995 YKKLADAEPGVI
+995 
-1007 FGGRLGEYKYYDMDK
+1007 
-1022 VIEVALDVAAK
+1022 
-1033 ELK
+1033 

>member
-1 MKQKPR
+1 
-7 WTLEM
+7 M
-12 LTASLAVLCGLL
+12 LTACLAILCVLLM
-24 VLVLLIQRPT
+24 LVLLVQRP
-34 AWLALLALVVLWGVV
+34 AIWPVLVVLAAAWCIGMG
-49 VVLFRCQLR
+49 LFRYRLRSQL
-58 KWVARWMCGGSFEGS
+58 ARWVCGGDFTKS
-73 KLQFSLEPLS
+73 KTKFSLEPLS
-83 QPAALLSGETVL
+83 QPVVLLSGETVL
-95 WYNAQFRTRLL
+95 WYNDQFRHRMLR
-106 NGQDA
+106 GQDL
-111 LVNRVQKVLPGLDLQ
+111 LVSRVQKVIPGLDLQ
-126 QCRKQEGQLLTLADG
+126 QARTQEGQQLTLADG
-141 MWSVHSSTVPGDAE
+141 VWSAHSSTVPGDAE
-155 SMTLLVLNEET
+155 TMTLVVFNEET
-166 ALRKVEAEY
+166 ALRRVEAEY

-185 LVDGYDDVFGDML
+185 LVDGYDDVFSDML

-205 LEGINRTLED
+205 LEGINRVLEE

-220 SGFLRRVAS
+220 TGFLRRVAS

-234 VVEERQMEQFANRG
+234 VVEERQLEQFAKRS

-382 AGSLIDA
+382 ASSLINA
-389 LCRAGQKDDF
+389 LVAAGQEDDF
-399 IDPKDALPIISKRTL
+399 IDPKGALPIISKRTL
-414 CIVVDTYQVGLVES
+414 CIVVDTYQVNLVES
-428 KDILEKCGKVA
+428 KEILEKCGKVA

-447 VGYIEN
+447 VGFIEN

-489 EGLLSG
+489 EGLLAG

-538 YNAKADLVEKA
+538 YNAKADLVEA
-549 RMYKNCAISVSG
+549 AQMYKNCAVSVSG
-561 EVAPEARVAI
+561 EVPPEARVAI
-571 AQAANDLLTIQGVDA
+571 AQAANDLLTIQNVEA

-635 AARARIE
+635 AARARIQT
-642 GAIDKYYASQKK
+642 AIDQYRESQKK
-654 GRCRRKIN
+654 
-662 GTERITPMK
+662 T
-671 QYDYLI
+671 
-677 VGAGLYGA
+677 
-685 VFAQEAKKA
+685 
-694 GKKCLVIDKR
+694 
-704 SHIAGNIYT
+704 S
-713 EPVEGI
+713 
-719 NVHRYGAH
+719 
-727 IFHTNN
+727 
-733 KAVWQYVNQFAEFNR
+733 
-748 YTNSPVANYHGEIY
+748 S
-762 NLPFNM
+762 
-768 NTFNK
+768 
-773 MWGVV
+773 
-778 TPAEAKAKIE
+778 
-788 EQKKEAGITDPQN
+788 EAG
-801 LEEQAI
+801 
-807 SLVGTDIYEKLIKG
+807 
-821 YTGKQWGR
+821 
-829 PCTEL
+829 
-834 PAFIIKRLPVRFTYD
+834 
-849 DNYFNALY
+849 
-857 QGIPN
+857 
-862 GGYTAMVEKMLDG
+862 
-875 TEVRLNVDYLAD
+875 
-887 RENLNALAEKV
+887 
-898 VYTGPVD
+898 
-905 AYFGYRLGA
+905 
-914 LQYRSV
+914 
-920 RFETEVLDT
+920 
-929 DNYQGNAVVNYTDAE
+929 
-944 TPYTRIIE
+944 
-952 HKHFEFG
+952 
-959 TQPKTVISREYS
+959 
-971 AEWKKGDEPYYP
+971 
-983 VNDEKNGALYAE
+983 
-995 YKKLADAEPGVI
+995 AEP
-1007 FGGRLGEYKYYDMDK
+1007 KKKDNK
-1022 VIEVALDVAAK
+1022 P
-1033 ELK
+1033 

>member
-1 MKQKPR
+1 
-7 WTLEM
+7 M
-12 LTASLAVLCGLL
+12 LTACLAILCVLLM
-24 VLVLLIQRPT
+24 LVLLVQRP
-34 AWLALLALVVLWGVV
+34 AIWPVLVVLAAAWCIGMG
-49 VVLFRCQLR
+49 LFRYRLRSQL
-58 KWVARWMCGGSFEGS
+58 ARWVCGGDFTKS
-73 KLQFSLEPLS
+73 KTKFSLEPLS
-83 QPAALLSGETVL
+83 QPVVLLSGETVL
-95 WYNAQFRTRLL
+95 WYNDQFRQRMLG
-106 NGQDA
+106 GQDL
-111 LVNRVQKVLPGLDLQ
+111 LVSRVQKVIPGLDLQ
-126 QCRKQEGQLLTLADG
+126 QARTQEGQQLTLTDG
-141 MWSVHSSTVPGDAE
+141 VWSAHSSTVPGDAE
-155 SMTLLVLNEET
+155 TMTLVVFNEET
-166 ALRKVEAEY
+166 ALRRVEAEY

-185 LVDGYDDVFGDML
+185 LVDGYDDVFSDML

-205 LEGINRTLED
+205 LEGINRVLEE

-220 SGFLRRVAS
+220 TGFLRRVAS

-234 VVEERQMEQFANRG
+234 VVEERQLEQFAKRG

-382 AGSLIDA
+382 ASSLINA
-389 LCRAGQKDDF
+389 LVAAGQEDDF
-399 IDPKDALPIISKRTL
+399 IDPKGALPIISKRTL
-414 CIVVDTYQVGLVES
+414 CIVVDTYQVNLVES
-428 KDILEKCGKVA
+428 KEILEKCGKVA

-447 VGYIEN
+447 VGFIEN

-489 EGLLSG
+489 EGLLAG

-538 YNAKADLVEKA
+538 YNAKADLVEA
-549 RMYKNCAISVSG
+549 AQMYKNCAVSVSG
-561 EVAPEARVAI
+561 EVPPEARVAI
-571 AQAANDLLTIQGVDA
+571 AQAANDLLTIQNVEA

-635 AARARIE
+635 AARARIQT
-642 GAIDKYYASQKK
+642 AIDQYRESQKK
-654 GRCRRKIN
+654 
-662 GTERITPMK
+662 TSS
-671 QYDYLI
+671 
-677 VGAGLYGA
+677 
-685 VFAQEAKKA
+685 EA
-694 GKKCLVIDKR
+694 
-704 SHIAGNIYT
+704 N
-713 EPVEGI
+713 
-719 NVHRYGAH
+719 
-727 IFHTNN
+727 
-733 KAVWQYVNQFAEFNR
+733 
-748 YTNSPVANYHGEIY
+748 
-762 NLPFNM
+762 
-768 NTFNK
+768 
-773 MWGVV
+773 
-778 TPAEAKAKIE
+778 
-788 EQKKEAGITDPQN
+788 
-801 LEEQAI
+801 
-807 SLVGTDIYEKLIKG
+807 
-821 YTGKQWGR
+821 
-829 PCTEL
+829 
-834 PAFIIKRLPVRFTYD
+834 
-849 DNYFNALY
+849 
-857 QGIPN
+857 
-862 GGYTAMVEKMLDG
+862 
-875 TEVRLNVDYLAD
+875 
-887 RENLNALAEKV
+887 
-898 VYTGPVD
+898 
-905 AYFGYRLGA
+905 
-914 LQYRSV
+914 
-920 RFETEVLDT
+920 
-929 DNYQGNAVVNYTDAE
+929 
-944 TPYTRIIE
+944 
-952 HKHFEFG
+952 
-959 TQPKTVISREYS
+959 
-971 AEWKKGDEPYYP
+971 
-983 VNDEKNGALYAE
+983 
-995 YKKLADAEPGVI
+995 AEP
-1007 FGGRLGEYKYYDMDK
+1007 KKKDNK
-1022 VIEVALDVAAK
+1022 P
-1033 ELK
+1033 

>member
-12 LTASLAVLCGLL
+12 LTASLAVLCSLL

-382 AGSLIDA
+382 AGSLINA
-389 LCRAGQKDDF
+389 LIAAGQEDDF
-399 IDPKDALPIISKRTL
+399 IDPKGALPIISQRTL
-414 CIVVDTYQVGLVES
+414 CIVVDTYQLGLVES
-428 KDILEKCGKVA
+428 REILEKCGKVA

-447 VGYIEN
+447 VGFIEK
-453 PALVCHEP
+453 ADLVCHEP
-461 YSSSASELV
+461 YASSASELV
-470 TELLQYVGE
+470 TEFLQYVGD
-479 RDDKPNRVEA
+479 RDDKPNRIEA

-523 ETERVRQL
+523 ETEHVRQL
-531 FDVTMVE
+531 FDVSMVE
-538 YNAKADLVEKA
+538 YTTKAMLVSEA
-549 RMYKNCAISVSG
+549 QMYRGCAITVSG

-571 AQAANDLLTIQGVDA
+571 AQAANDLLTIQNVEA
-586 SFVAVQVGTGVNIS
+586 SFVAVQVGGGVNIS

-635 AARARIE
+635 AARSRIQT
-642 GAIDKYYASQKK
+642 AIDQYREAQKK
-654 GRCRRKIN
+654 S
-662 GTERITPMK
+662 
-671 QYDYLI
+671 
-677 VGAGLYGA
+677 GLESG
-685 VFAQEAKKA
+685 
-694 GKKCLVIDKR
+694 
-704 SHIAGNIYT
+704 S
-713 EPVEGI
+713 
-719 NVHRYGAH
+719 
-727 IFHTNN
+727 
-733 KAVWQYVNQFAEFNR
+733 
-748 YTNSPVANYHGEIY
+748 
-762 NLPFNM
+762 
-768 NTFNK
+768 
-773 MWGVV
+773 
-778 TPAEAKAKIE
+778 
-788 EQKKEAGITDPQN
+788 EQKKKD
-801 LEEQAI
+801 
-807 SLVGTDIYEKLIKG
+807 
-821 YTGKQWGR
+821 KQ
-829 PCTEL
+829 
-834 PAFIIKRLPVRFTYD
+834 
-849 DNYFNALY
+849 
-857 QGIPN
+857 
-862 GGYTAMVEKMLDG
+862 
-875 TEVRLNVDYLAD
+875 
-887 RENLNALAEKV
+887 
-898 VYTGPVD
+898 
-905 AYFGYRLGA
+905 
-914 LQYRSV
+914 
-920 RFETEVLDT
+920 
-929 DNYQGNAVVNYTDAE
+929 
-944 TPYTRIIE
+944 
-952 HKHFEFG
+952 
-959 TQPKTVISREYS
+959 
-971 AEWKKGDEPYYP
+971 
-983 VNDEKNGALYAE
+983 
-995 YKKLADAEPGVI
+995 
-1007 FGGRLGEYKYYDMDK
+1007 
-1022 VIEVALDVAAK
+1022 
-1033 ELK
+1033 

>member
-1 MKQKPR
+1 
-7 WTLEM
+7 M
-12 LTASLAVLCGLL
+12 LTACLAILCVLLM
-24 VLVLLIQRPT
+24 LVLLVQRP
-34 AWLALLALVVLWGVV
+34 AIWPVLVVLAAAWCIGMG
-49 VVLFRCQLR
+49 LFRYRLRSQL
-58 KWVARWMCGGSFEGS
+58 ARWVCGGDFTKS
-73 KLQFSLEPLS
+73 KTKFSLEPLS
-83 QPAALLSGETVL
+83 QPVVLLSGETVL
-95 WYNAQFRTRLL
+95 WYNDQFRQRMLG
-106 NGQDA
+106 GQDL
-111 LVNRVQKVLPGLDLQ
+111 LVSRVQKVIPGLDLQ
-126 QCRKQEGQLLTLADG
+126 QARTQEGQQLTLADG
-141 MWSVHSSTVPGDAE
+141 VWSAHSSTVPGDAE
-155 SMTLLVLNEET
+155 TMTLVVFNEET
-166 ALRKVEAEY
+166 ALRRVEAEY

-185 LVDGYDDVFGDML
+185 LVDGYDDVFSDML

-205 LEGINRTLED
+205 LEGINRVLEE

-220 SGFLRRVAS
+220 TGFLRRVAS

-234 VVEERQMEQFANRG
+234 VVEERQLEQFAKRG

-382 AGSLIDA
+382 ASSLINA
-389 LCRAGQKDDF
+389 LVAAGQEDDF
-399 IDPKDALPIISKRTL
+399 IDPKGALPIISKRTL
-414 CIVVDTYQVGLVES
+414 CIVVDTYQVNLVES
-428 KDILEKCGKVA
+428 KEILEKCGKVA

-447 VGYIEN
+447 VGFIEN

-489 EGLLSG
+489 EGLLAG

-538 YNAKADLVEKA
+538 YNAKADLVEA
-549 RMYKNCAISVSG
+549 AQMYKNCAVSVSG
-561 EVAPEARVAI
+561 EVPPEARVAI
-571 AQAANDLLTIQGVDA
+571 AQAANDLLTIQNVEA

-635 AARARIE
+635 AARARIQT
-642 GAIDKYYASQKK
+642 AIDQYRESQKK
-654 GRCRRKIN
+654 
-662 GTERITPMK
+662 TSSE
-671 QYDYLI
+671 
-677 VGAGLYGA
+677 
-685 VFAQEAKKA
+685 
-694 GKKCLVIDKR
+694 
-704 SHIAGNIYT
+704 
-713 EPVEGI
+713 
-719 NVHRYGAH
+719 
-727 IFHTNN
+727 
-733 KAVWQYVNQFAEFNR
+733 
-748 YTNSPVANYHGEIY
+748 
-762 NLPFNM
+762 
-768 NTFNK
+768 
-773 MWGVV
+773 
-778 TPAEAKAKIE
+778 
-788 EQKKEAGITDPQN
+788 
-801 LEEQAI
+801 
-807 SLVGTDIYEKLIKG
+807 
-821 YTGKQWGR
+821 
-829 PCTEL
+829 
-834 PAFIIKRLPVRFTYD
+834 
-849 DNYFNALY
+849 
-857 QGIPN
+857 
-862 GGYTAMVEKMLDG
+862 
-875 TEVRLNVDYLAD
+875 
-887 RENLNALAEKV
+887 
-898 VYTGPVD
+898 
-905 AYFGYRLGA
+905 
-914 LQYRSV
+914 
-920 RFETEVLDT
+920 
-929 DNYQGNAVVNYTDAE
+929 
-944 TPYTRIIE
+944 
-952 HKHFEFG
+952 
-959 TQPKTVISREYS
+959 
-971 AEWKKGDEPYYP
+971 
-983 VNDEKNGALYAE
+983 
-995 YKKLADAEPGVI
+995 ADAEP
-1007 FGGRLGEYKYYDMDK
+1007 KKKDSK
-1022 VIEVALDVAAK
+1022 P
-1033 ELK
+1033 

>member
-1 MKQKPR
+1 
-7 WTLEM
+7 M
-12 LTASLAVLCGLL
+12 LTACLAILCVLLM
-24 VLVLLIQRPT
+24 LVLLVQRP
-34 AWLALLALVVLWGVV
+34 AIWPVLVVLAAAWCIGMG
-49 VVLFRCQLR
+49 LFRYRLRSQL
-58 KWVARWMCGGSFEGS
+58 ARWVCGGDFTKS
-73 KLQFSLEPLS
+73 KTKFSLEPLS
-83 QPAALLSGETVL
+83 QPVVLLSGETVL
-95 WYNAQFRTRLL
+95 WYNDQFRQRMLG
-106 NGQDA
+106 GQDL
-111 LVNRVQKVLPGLDLQ
+111 LVSRVQKVIPGLDLQ
-126 QCRKQEGQLLTLADG
+126 QARTQEGQQLTLADG
-141 MWSVHSSTVPGDAE
+141 VWSAHSSTVPGDVE
-155 SMTLLVLNEET
+155 TMTLVVFNEET
-166 ALRKVEAEY
+166 ALRRVEAEY

-185 LVDGYDDVFGDML
+185 LVDGYDDVFSDML

-205 LEGINRTLED
+205 LEGINRVLEE

-220 SGFLRRVAS
+220 TGFLRRVAS

-234 VVEERQMEQFANRG
+234 VVEERQLEQFSKRS

-382 AGSLIDA
+382 ASSLINA
-389 LCRAGQKDDF
+389 LVAAGQEDDF
-399 IDPKDALPIISKRTL
+399 IDPKGALPIISKRTL
-414 CIVVDTYQVGLVES
+414 CIVVDTYQVNLVES
-428 KDILEKCGKVA
+428 KEILEKCGKVA

-447 VGYIEN
+447 VGFIEN

-489 EGLLSG
+489 EGLLAG

-538 YNAKADLVEKA
+538 YNAKADLVEA
-549 RMYKNCAISVSG
+549 AQMYKNCAVSVSG
-561 EVAPEARVAI
+561 EVPPEARVAI
-571 AQAANDLLTIQGVDA
+571 AQAANDLLTIQNVEA

-635 AARARIE
+635 AARARIQT
-642 GAIDKYYASQKK
+642 AIDQYRESQKK
-654 GRCRRKIN
+654 
-662 GTERITPMK
+662 TSSE
-671 QYDYLI
+671 
-677 VGAGLYGA
+677 
-685 VFAQEAKKA
+685 
-694 GKKCLVIDKR
+694 
-704 SHIAGNIYT
+704 
-713 EPVEGI
+713 
-719 NVHRYGAH
+719 
-727 IFHTNN
+727 
-733 KAVWQYVNQFAEFNR
+733 
-748 YTNSPVANYHGEIY
+748 
-762 NLPFNM
+762 
-768 NTFNK
+768 
-773 MWGVV
+773 
-778 TPAEAKAKIE
+778 
-788 EQKKEAGITDPQN
+788 
-801 LEEQAI
+801 
-807 SLVGTDIYEKLIKG
+807 
-821 YTGKQWGR
+821 
-829 PCTEL
+829 
-834 PAFIIKRLPVRFTYD
+834 
-849 DNYFNALY
+849 
-857 QGIPN
+857 
-862 GGYTAMVEKMLDG
+862 
-875 TEVRLNVDYLAD
+875 
-887 RENLNALAEKV
+887 
-898 VYTGPVD
+898 
-905 AYFGYRLGA
+905 
-914 LQYRSV
+914 
-920 RFETEVLDT
+920 
-929 DNYQGNAVVNYTDAE
+929 
-944 TPYTRIIE
+944 
-952 HKHFEFG
+952 
-959 TQPKTVISREYS
+959 
-971 AEWKKGDEPYYP
+971 
-983 VNDEKNGALYAE
+983 
-995 YKKLADAEPGVI
+995 ADAEP
-1007 FGGRLGEYKYYDMDK
+1007 KKKDNK
-1022 VIEVALDVAAK
+1022 P
-1033 ELK
+1033 

>member
-1 MKQKPR
+1 
-7 WTLEM
+7 M
-12 LTASLAVLCGLL
+12 LTVSLAVLCALL
-24 VLVLLIQRPT
+24 TLVLLFQRPGI
-34 AWLALLALVVLWGVV
+34 WVVLLALVILWGVCMV
-49 VVLFRCQLR
+49 MFRYKLR
-58 KWVARWMCGGSFEGS
+58 RWMAQWVCGGTFEKS
-73 KLQFSLEPLS
+73 KTRFSLEQLS

-95 WYNAQFRTRLL
+95 WYNEQFRVRILGGVDVLTS
-106 NGQDA
+106 
-111 LVNRVQKVLPGLDLQ
+111 RVQKVLPGLDLQ
-126 QCRKQEGQLLTLADG
+126 QCRQQTGQLLTFSDG
-141 MWSVHSSTVPGDAE
+141 AWSVHSSTVPGDAE

-166 ALRKVEAEY
+166 ALRRIEAEY

-205 LEGINRTLED
+205 LEGINRILED

-220 SGFLRRVAS
+220 NGFLRRVAS

-324 SRIVA
+324 SRFVA

-389 LCRAGQKDDF
+389 LCAAGQRDDF
-399 IDPKDALPIISKRTL
+399 IDPKDALPIISKHTL

-428 KDILEKCGKVA
+428 KEILEKCGKVA

-447 VGYIEN
+447 VGYIEK

-495 IMLDTRDF
+495 IMLDTQDF

-538 YNAKADLVEKA
+538 YNAKSALVEAAK
-549 RMYKNCAISVSG
+549 MYRNCAISVGS
-561 EVAPEARVAI
+561 EVPPEARVAV
-571 AQAANDLLTIQGVDA
+571 AQAANDLLRIQGVDA
-586 SFVAVQVGTGVNIS
+586 SFVAVQAGSGMNIS

-628 LKHITPE
+628 LRHITAQ

-642 GAIDKYYASQKK
+642 TAIDNYYASQKK
-654 GRCRRKIN
+654 S
-662 GTERITPMK
+662 
-671 QYDYLI
+671 
-677 VGAGLYGA
+677 A
-685 VFAQEAKKA
+685 VE
-694 GKKCLVIDKR
+694 D
-704 SHIAGNIYT
+704 
-713 EPVEGI
+713 
-719 NVHRYGAH
+719 
-727 IFHTNN
+727 N
-733 KAVWQYVNQFAEFNR
+733 K
-748 YTNSPVANYHGEIY
+748 H
-762 NLPFNM
+762 
-768 NTFNK
+768 
-773 MWGVV
+773 
-778 TPAEAKAKIE
+778 
-788 EQKKEAGITDPQN
+788 
-801 LEEQAI
+801 
-807 SLVGTDIYEKLIKG
+807 
-821 YTGKQWGR
+821 
-829 PCTEL
+829 
-834 PAFIIKRLPVRFTYD
+834 
-849 DNYFNALY
+849 
-857 QGIPN
+857 
-862 GGYTAMVEKMLDG
+862 
-875 TEVRLNVDYLAD
+875 
-887 RENLNALAEKV
+887 
-898 VYTGPVD
+898 
-905 AYFGYRLGA
+905 
-914 LQYRSV
+914 
-920 RFETEVLDT
+920 
-929 DNYQGNAVVNYTDAE
+929 
-944 TPYTRIIE
+944 
-952 HKHFEFG
+952 
-959 TQPKTVISREYS
+959 
-971 AEWKKGDEPYYP
+971 
-983 VNDEKNGALYAE
+983 
-995 YKKLADAEPGVI
+995 
-1007 FGGRLGEYKYYDMDK
+1007 
-1022 VIEVALDVAAK
+1022 
-1033 ELK
+1033 

>member
-1 MKQKPR
+1 
-7 WTLEM
+7 M
-12 LTASLAVLCGLL
+12 LTACLAILCVLLM
-24 VLVLLIQRPT
+24 LVLLVQRP
-34 AWLALLALVVLWGVV
+34 AIWPVLVVLAAAWCIGMG
-49 VVLFRCQLR
+49 LFRYRLRSQL
-58 KWVARWMCGGSFEGS
+58 ARWVCGGDFTKS
-73 KLQFSLEPLS
+73 KTKFSLEPLS
-83 QPAALLSGETVL
+83 QPVVLLSGETVL
-95 WYNAQFRTRLL
+95 WYNDQFRQRMLG
-106 NGQDA
+106 GQDL
-111 LVNRVQKVLPGLDLQ
+111 LVSRVQKVIPGLDLQ
-126 QCRKQEGQLLTLADG
+126 QARTQEGQQLTLADG
-141 MWSVHSSTVPGDAE
+141 VWSAHSSTVPGDAE
-155 SMTLLVLNEET
+155 TMTLVVFNEET
-166 ALRKVEAEY
+166 ALRRVEAEY

-185 LVDGYDDVFGDML
+185 LVDGYDDVFSDML

-205 LEGINRTLED
+205 LEGINRVLEE

-220 SGFLRRVAS
+220 TGFLRRVAS

-234 VVEERQMEQFANRG
+234 VVEERQLEQFAKRG

-382 AGSLIDA
+382 ASSLINA
-389 LCRAGQKDDF
+389 LVAAGQEDDF
-399 IDPKDALPIISKRTL
+399 IDPKGALPIISKRTL
-414 CIVVDTYQVGLVES
+414 CIVVDTYQVNLVES
-428 KDILEKCGKVA
+428 KEILEKCGKVA

-447 VGYIEN
+447 VGFIEN

-489 EGLLSG
+489 EGLLAG

-538 YNAKADLVEKA
+538 YNAKADLVEA
-549 RMYKNCAISVSG
+549 AQMYKNCAVSVSG
-561 EVAPEARVAI
+561 EVPPEARVAI
-571 AQAANDLLTIQGVDA
+571 AQAANDLLTIQNVEA

-635 AARARIE
+635 AARARIQT
-642 GAIDKYYASQKK
+642 AIDQYRESQKK
-654 GRCRRKIN
+654 
-662 GTERITPMK
+662 TT
-671 QYDYLI
+671 
-677 VGAGLYGA
+677 
-685 VFAQEAKKA
+685 
-694 GKKCLVIDKR
+694 
-704 SHIAGNIYT
+704 S
-713 EPVEGI
+713 
-719 NVHRYGAH
+719 
-727 IFHTNN
+727 
-733 KAVWQYVNQFAEFNR
+733 
-748 YTNSPVANYHGEIY
+748 
-762 NLPFNM
+762 
-768 NTFNK
+768 
-773 MWGVV
+773 
-778 TPAEAKAKIE
+778 
-788 EQKKEAGITDPQN
+788 EAG
-801 LEEQAI
+801 
-807 SLVGTDIYEKLIKG
+807 
-821 YTGKQWGR
+821 
-829 PCTEL
+829 
-834 PAFIIKRLPVRFTYD
+834 
-849 DNYFNALY
+849 
-857 QGIPN
+857 
-862 GGYTAMVEKMLDG
+862 
-875 TEVRLNVDYLAD
+875 
-887 RENLNALAEKV
+887 
-898 VYTGPVD
+898 
-905 AYFGYRLGA
+905 
-914 LQYRSV
+914 
-920 RFETEVLDT
+920 
-929 DNYQGNAVVNYTDAE
+929 
-944 TPYTRIIE
+944 
-952 HKHFEFG
+952 
-959 TQPKTVISREYS
+959 
-971 AEWKKGDEPYYP
+971 
-983 VNDEKNGALYAE
+983 
-995 YKKLADAEPGVI
+995 AEP
-1007 FGGRLGEYKYYDMDK
+1007 KKKDNK
-1022 VIEVALDVAAK
+1022 P
-1033 ELK
+1033 

>member
-12 LTASLAVLCGLL
+12 LTVGLAVLCGLL
-24 VLVLLIQRPT
+24 TLMLLVQRPAGWPVLVV
-34 AWLALLALVVLWGVV
+34 LVVLWGIAMGV
-49 VVLFRCQLR
+49 FRYRLR
-58 KWVARWMCGGSFEGS
+58 SWMVRWVAGGSFENS
-73 KLQFSLEPLS
+73 KTQYSLESLS
-83 QPAALLSGETVL
+83 QPVVVLSGETVL
-95 WYNAQFRTRLL
+95 WYNAQFRERLL
-106 NGQDA
+106 RGEDRLA
-111 LVNRVQKVLPGLDLQ
+111 SRAQKLLPGLDLQ
-126 QCRKQEGQLLTLADG
+126 LCRAKDGQQLNLADG
-141 MWSVHSSTVPGDAE
+141 VWSVHSSTVPGQSE
-155 SMTLLVLNEET
+155 SVTILIFNEET
-166 ALRKVEAEY
+166 ALRRVEAEY
-175 KASRPGYLVF
+175 KASRPGYMVF
-185 LVDGYDDVFGDML
+185 LVDGYDDVFSDML

-205 LEGINRTLED
+205 LEGINRVLED

-220 SGFLRRVAS
+220 TGFLRRVAS

-234 VVEERQMEQFANRG
+234 VVEERHLEQYAKRG

-263 LSLSI
+263 LSISI
-268 GIGRGAKT
+268 GIGRGAQT

-382 AGSLIDA
+382 AGS
-389 LCRAGQKDDF
+389 RVKAGQEDDF
-399 IDPKDALPIISKRTL
+399 IDPKGALPIISKKTP
-414 CIVVDTYQVGLVES
+414 CIVVDTYQVNLVES
-428 KDILEKCGKVA
+428 KEILEKCGKVA

-447 VGYIEN
+447 VGFIEN

-470 TELLQYVGE
+470 TELLQYVGT

-523 ETERVRQL
+523 ETEKVRQL

-538 YNAKADLVEKA
+538 YNAKAALVEA
-549 RMYKNCAISVSG
+549 AQMYKNCAISVGG
-561 EVAPEARVAI
+561 EVAPEARVAV
-571 AQAANDLLTIQGVDA
+571 AQAANDLLTIQNVEA

-635 AARARIE
+635 AARARIQT
-642 GAIDKYYASQKK
+642 AIDQYRESQKK
-654 GRCRRKIN
+654 SAPD
-662 GTERITPMK
+662 TEK
-671 QYDYLI
+671 
-677 VGAGLYGA
+677 
-685 VFAQEAKKA
+685 
-694 GKKCLVIDKR
+694 
-704 SHIAGNIYT
+704 
-713 EPVEGI
+713 
-719 NVHRYGAH
+719 
-727 IFHTNN
+727 
-733 KAVWQYVNQFAEFNR
+733 
-748 YTNSPVANYHGEIY
+748 
-762 NLPFNM
+762 
-768 NTFNK
+768 
-773 MWGVV
+773 
-778 TPAEAKAKIE
+778 
-788 EQKKEAGITDPQN
+788 
-801 LEEQAI
+801 
-807 SLVGTDIYEKLIKG
+807 
-821 YTGKQWGR
+821 
-829 PCTEL
+829 
-834 PAFIIKRLPVRFTYD
+834 
-849 DNYFNALY
+849 
-857 QGIPN
+857 
-862 GGYTAMVEKMLDG
+862 
-875 TEVRLNVDYLAD
+875 
-887 RENLNALAEKV
+887 
-898 VYTGPVD
+898 
-905 AYFGYRLGA
+905 
-914 LQYRSV
+914 
-920 RFETEVLDT
+920 
-929 DNYQGNAVVNYTDAE
+929 
-944 TPYTRIIE
+944 
-952 HKHFEFG
+952 
-959 TQPKTVISREYS
+959 
-971 AEWKKGDEPYYP
+971 
-983 VNDEKNGALYAE
+983 
-995 YKKLADAEPGVI
+995 
-1007 FGGRLGEYKYYDMDK
+1007 
-1022 VIEVALDVAAK
+1022 
-1033 ELK
+1033 

>member
-1 MKQKPR
+1 MNKKPR

-12 LTASLAVLCGLL
+12 LTVSLAILCGLL
-24 VLVLLIQRPT
+24 VL
-34 AWLALLALVVLWGVV
+34 ALLAARPAVWPVLLVLVVFWGVGV
-49 VVLFRCQLR
+49 VAFRCQLR
-58 KWVARWMCGGSFEGS
+58 GWVARWICGGDFGKS
-73 KLQFSLEPLS
+73 KAKFSLEPLP
-83 QPAALLSGETVL
+83 QPAAILSGETVL
-95 WYNAQFRTRLL
+95 WYNTAFRERILKGGDLL
-106 NGQDA
+106 MSRA
-111 LVNRVQKVLPGLDLQ
+111 QKVLPGLDLQ
-126 QCRKQEGQLLTLADG
+126 AARTPEGQQLNLAEG
-141 MWSVHSSTVPGDAE
+141 VWNIHSSTVPGNAE
-155 SMTLLVLNEET
+155 SMTLLIFNEET

-185 LVDGYDDVFGDML
+185 LVDGYDDVFSDML

-205 LEGINRTLED
+205 LEGINRVLEE

-220 SGFLRRVAS
+220 TGFLRRVAS

-234 VVEERQMEQFANRG
+234 VVEERQLEQFSKRG

-353 AIGSAEGVLRIC
+353 AIGAAEGVLRIC

-389 LCRAGQKDDF
+389 LVKAGQADDF
-399 IDPKDALPIISKRTL
+399 IDPKGALPILSKRTL
-414 CIVVDTYQVGLVES
+414 CVVVDTYQVNLVES
-428 KDILEKCGKVA
+428 REILEKCGKVA

-447 VGYIEN
+447 VGFIEN

-470 TELLQYVGE
+470 TELLQYVGSRE
-479 RDDKPNRVEA
+479 NKPNQVEA

-538 YNAKADLVEKA
+538 YNAKAALVEA
-549 RMYKNCAISVSG
+549 AQMYKNCAISVGG
-561 EVAPEARVAI
+561 EVAPEARVAV
-571 AQAANDLLTIQGVDA
+571 AQAANDLLTIQNVEA
-586 SFVAVQVGTGVNIS
+586 SFVAVQAGTGVNIS

-628 LKHITPE
+628 IKHITPE
-635 AARARIE
+635 AARARIQT
-642 GAIDKYYASQKK
+642 AIDQYRESQKK
-654 GRCRRKIN
+654 
-662 GTERITPMK
+662 
-671 QYDYLI
+671 
-677 VGAGLYGA
+677 
-685 VFAQEAKKA
+685 
-694 GKKCLVIDKR
+694 
-704 SHIAGNIYT
+704 S
-713 EPVEGI
+713 
-719 NVHRYGAH
+719 
-727 IFHTNN
+727 
-733 KAVWQYVNQFAEFNR
+733 
-748 YTNSPVANYHGEIY
+748 
-762 NLPFNM
+762 
-768 NTFNK
+768 
-773 MWGVV
+773 
-778 TPAEAKAKIE
+778 
-788 EQKKEAGITDPQN
+788 
-801 LEEQAI
+801 
-807 SLVGTDIYEKLIKG
+807 
-821 YTGKQWGR
+821 
-829 PCTEL
+829 
-834 PAFIIKRLPVRFTYD
+834 
-849 DNYFNALY
+849 
-857 QGIPN
+857 
-862 GGYTAMVEKMLDG
+862 
-875 TEVRLNVDYLAD
+875 
-887 RENLNALAEKV
+887 
-898 VYTGPVD
+898 GPD
-905 AYFGYRLGA
+905 
-914 LQYRSV
+914 
-920 RFETEVLDT
+920 
-929 DNYQGNAVVNYTDAE
+929 
-944 TPYTRIIE
+944 
-952 HKHFEFG
+952 
-959 TQPKTVISREYS
+959 
-971 AEWKKGDEPYYP
+971 
-983 VNDEKNGALYAE
+983 
-995 YKKLADAEPGVI
+995 
-1007 FGGRLGEYKYYDMDK
+1007 
-1022 VIEVALDVAAK
+1022 
-1033 ELK
+1033 ELKQEKQR

>member
-1 MKQKPR
+1 
-7 WTLEM
+7 M
-12 LTASLAVLCGLL
+12 LTACLAILCVLLM
-24 VLVLLIQRPT
+24 LVLLMQRP
-34 AWLALLALVVLWGVV
+34 AIWPVLVVLAAAWCIGMG
-49 VVLFRCQLR
+49 LFRYRLRSQL
-58 KWVARWMCGGSFEGS
+58 ARWVCGGDFTKS
-73 KLQFSLEPLS
+73 KTKFSLEPLS
-83 QPAALLSGETVL
+83 QPVVLLSGETVL
-95 WYNAQFRTRLL
+95 WYNDQFRQRMLG
-106 NGQDA
+106 GQDL
-111 LVNRVQKVLPGLDLQ
+111 LVSRVQKVIPGLDLQ
-126 QCRKQEGQLLTLADG
+126 QARTQEGQQLTLADG
-141 MWSVHSSTVPGDAE
+141 VWSAHSSTVPGDAE
-155 SMTLLVLNEET
+155 TMTLVVFNEET
-166 ALRKVEAEY
+166 ALRRVEAEY

-185 LVDGYDDVFGDML
+185 LVDGYDDVFSDML

-205 LEGINRTLED
+205 LEGINRVLEE

-220 SGFLRRVAS
+220 TGFLRRVAS

-234 VVEERQMEQFANRG
+234 VVEERQLEQFAKRG

-382 AGSLIDA
+382 ASSLINA
-389 LCRAGQKDDF
+389 LVAAGQEDDF
-399 IDPKDALPIISKRTL
+399 IDPKGALPIISKRTL
-414 CIVVDTYQVGLVES
+414 CVVVDTYQVNLVES
-428 KDILEKCGKVA
+428 KEILEKCGKVA

-447 VGYIEN
+447 VGFIEN

-489 EGLLSG
+489 EGLLAG

-538 YNAKADLVEKA
+538 YNAKADLVEA
-549 RMYKNCAISVSG
+549 AQMYKNCAVSVSG
-561 EVAPEARVAI
+561 EVPPEARVAI
-571 AQAANDLLTIQGVDA
+571 AQAANDLLTIQNVEA

-635 AARARIE
+635 AARARIQT
-642 GAIDKYYASQKK
+642 AIDQYRESQKK
-654 GRCRRKIN
+654 
-662 GTERITPMK
+662 TSSE
-671 QYDYLI
+671 
-677 VGAGLYGA
+677 
-685 VFAQEAKKA
+685 
-694 GKKCLVIDKR
+694 
-704 SHIAGNIYT
+704 
-713 EPVEGI
+713 
-719 NVHRYGAH
+719 
-727 IFHTNN
+727 
-733 KAVWQYVNQFAEFNR
+733 
-748 YTNSPVANYHGEIY
+748 
-762 NLPFNM
+762 
-768 NTFNK
+768 
-773 MWGVV
+773 
-778 TPAEAKAKIE
+778 
-788 EQKKEAGITDPQN
+788 
-801 LEEQAI
+801 
-807 SLVGTDIYEKLIKG
+807 
-821 YTGKQWGR
+821 
-829 PCTEL
+829 
-834 PAFIIKRLPVRFTYD
+834 
-849 DNYFNALY
+849 
-857 QGIPN
+857 
-862 GGYTAMVEKMLDG
+862 
-875 TEVRLNVDYLAD
+875 
-887 RENLNALAEKV
+887 
-898 VYTGPVD
+898 
-905 AYFGYRLGA
+905 
-914 LQYRSV
+914 
-920 RFETEVLDT
+920 
-929 DNYQGNAVVNYTDAE
+929 
-944 TPYTRIIE
+944 
-952 HKHFEFG
+952 
-959 TQPKTVISREYS
+959 
-971 AEWKKGDEPYYP
+971 
-983 VNDEKNGALYAE
+983 
-995 YKKLADAEPGVI
+995 ADAEP
-1007 FGGRLGEYKYYDMDK
+1007 KKKDNK
-1022 VIEVALDVAAK
+1022 P
-1033 ELK
+1033 

>member
-1 MKQKPR
+1 
-7 WTLEM
+7 M
-12 LTASLAVLCGLL
+12 LTACLAILCVLLM
-24 VLVLLIQRPT
+24 LVLLVQRP
-34 AWLALLALVVLWGVV
+34 AIWPVLVVLAAAWCIGMG
-49 VVLFRCQLR
+49 LFRYRLRSQL
-58 KWVARWMCGGSFEGS
+58 ARWVCGGDFTKS
-73 KLQFSLEPLS
+73 KTKFSLEPLS
-83 QPAALLSGETVL
+83 QPVVLLSGETVL
-95 WYNAQFRTRLL
+95 WYNDQFRQRMLG
-106 NGQDA
+106 GQDL
-111 LVNRVQKVLPGLDLQ
+111 LVSRVQKVIPGLDLQ
-126 QCRKQEGQLLTLADG
+126 QARTQEGQQLTLADG
-141 MWSVHSSTVPGDAE
+141 VWSAHSSTVPGDVE
-155 SMTLLVLNEET
+155 TMTLVVFNEET
-166 ALRKVEAEY
+166 ALRRVEAEY

-185 LVDGYDDVFGDML
+185 LVDGYDDVFSDML

-205 LEGINRTLED
+205 LEGINRVLEE

-220 SGFLRRVAS
+220 TGFLRRVAS

-234 VVEERQMEQFANRG
+234 VVEERQLEQFSKRS

-382 AGSLIDA
+382 ASSLINA
-389 LCRAGQKDDF
+389 LVAAGQEDDF
-399 IDPKDALPIISKRTL
+399 IDPKGALPIISKRTL
-414 CIVVDTYQVGLVES
+414 CIVVDTYQVNLVES
-428 KDILEKCGKVA
+428 KEILEKCGKVA

-447 VGYIEN
+447 VGFIEN

-479 RDDKPNRVEA
+479 RDDKPTRVEA
-489 EGLLSG
+489 EGLLAG

-538 YNAKADLVEKA
+538 YNAKADLVEA
-549 RMYKNCAISVSG
+549 AQMYKNCAVSVSG
-561 EVAPEARVAI
+561 EVPPEARVAI
-571 AQAANDLLTIQGVDA
+571 AQAANDLLTIQNVEA

-635 AARARIE
+635 AARARIQT
-642 GAIDKYYASQKK
+642 AIDQYRESQKK
-654 GRCRRKIN
+654 
-662 GTERITPMK
+662 T
-671 QYDYLI
+671 
-677 VGAGLYGA
+677 
-685 VFAQEAKKA
+685 
-694 GKKCLVIDKR
+694 
-704 SHIAGNIYT
+704 S
-713 EPVEGI
+713 
-719 NVHRYGAH
+719 
-727 IFHTNN
+727 
-733 KAVWQYVNQFAEFNR
+733 
-748 YTNSPVANYHGEIY
+748 S
-762 NLPFNM
+762 
-768 NTFNK
+768 
-773 MWGVV
+773 
-778 TPAEAKAKIE
+778 
-788 EQKKEAGITDPQN
+788 EAG
-801 LEEQAI
+801 
-807 SLVGTDIYEKLIKG
+807 
-821 YTGKQWGR
+821 
-829 PCTEL
+829 
-834 PAFIIKRLPVRFTYD
+834 
-849 DNYFNALY
+849 
-857 QGIPN
+857 
-862 GGYTAMVEKMLDG
+862 
-875 TEVRLNVDYLAD
+875 
-887 RENLNALAEKV
+887 
-898 VYTGPVD
+898 
-905 AYFGYRLGA
+905 
-914 LQYRSV
+914 
-920 RFETEVLDT
+920 
-929 DNYQGNAVVNYTDAE
+929 
-944 TPYTRIIE
+944 
-952 HKHFEFG
+952 
-959 TQPKTVISREYS
+959 
-971 AEWKKGDEPYYP
+971 
-983 VNDEKNGALYAE
+983 
-995 YKKLADAEPGVI
+995 AEP
-1007 FGGRLGEYKYYDMDK
+1007 KKKDNK
-1022 VIEVALDVAAK
+1022 P
-1033 ELK
+1033 

>member
-1 MKQKPR
+1 
-7 WTLEM
+7 M
-12 LTASLAVLCGLL
+12 LTACLAILCVLLM
-24 VLVLLIQRPT
+24 LVLLVQRP
-34 AWLALLALVVLWGVV
+34 AIWPVLVVLAAAWCIGMG
-49 VVLFRCQLR
+49 LFRYRLRSQL
-58 KWVARWMCGGSFEGS
+58 ARWVCGGDFAKS
-73 KLQFSLEPLS
+73 KTKFSLETLS
-83 QPAALLSGETVL
+83 QPVVLLSGETVL
-95 WYNAQFRTRLL
+95 WYNDQFRQRMLG
-106 NGQDA
+106 GQDL
-111 LVNRVQKVLPGLDLQ
+111 LVSRVQKVIPGLDLQ
-126 QCRKQEGQLLTLADG
+126 QARTQEGQQLTLADG
-141 MWSVHSSTVPGDAE
+141 VWSAHSSTVPGDAE
-155 SMTLLVLNEET
+155 TMTLVVFNEET
-166 ALRKVEAEY
+166 ALRRVEAEY

-185 LVDGYDDVFGDML
+185 LVDGYDDVFSDML

-205 LEGINRTLED
+205 LEGINRVLEE

-220 SGFLRRVAS
+220 TGFLRRVAS

-234 VVEERQMEQFANRG
+234 VVEERQLEQFSKRS

-382 AGSLIDA
+382 ASSLINA
-389 LCRAGQKDDF
+389 LVAAGQEDDF
-399 IDPKDALPIISKRTL
+399 IDPKGALPIISKRTL
-414 CIVVDTYQVGLVES
+414 CIVVDTYQVNLVES
-428 KDILEKCGKVA
+428 KEILEKCGKVA

-447 VGYIEN
+447 VGFIEN

-489 EGLLSG
+489 EGLLAG

-538 YNAKADLVEKA
+538 YNAKADLVEA
-549 RMYKNCAISVSG
+549 AQMYKNCAVSVSG
-561 EVAPEARVAI
+561 EVPPEARVAI
-571 AQAANDLLTIQGVDA
+571 AQAANDLLTIQNVEA

-635 AARARIE
+635 AARARIQT
-642 GAIDKYYASQKK
+642 AIDQYRESQKK
-654 GRCRRKIN
+654 
-662 GTERITPMK
+662 TSSE
-671 QYDYLI
+671 
-677 VGAGLYGA
+677 
-685 VFAQEAKKA
+685 
-694 GKKCLVIDKR
+694 
-704 SHIAGNIYT
+704 
-713 EPVEGI
+713 
-719 NVHRYGAH
+719 
-727 IFHTNN
+727 
-733 KAVWQYVNQFAEFNR
+733 
-748 YTNSPVANYHGEIY
+748 
-762 NLPFNM
+762 
-768 NTFNK
+768 
-773 MWGVV
+773 
-778 TPAEAKAKIE
+778 
-788 EQKKEAGITDPQN
+788 
-801 LEEQAI
+801 
-807 SLVGTDIYEKLIKG
+807 
-821 YTGKQWGR
+821 
-829 PCTEL
+829 
-834 PAFIIKRLPVRFTYD
+834 
-849 DNYFNALY
+849 
-857 QGIPN
+857 
-862 GGYTAMVEKMLDG
+862 
-875 TEVRLNVDYLAD
+875 
-887 RENLNALAEKV
+887 
-898 VYTGPVD
+898 
-905 AYFGYRLGA
+905 
-914 LQYRSV
+914 
-920 RFETEVLDT
+920 
-929 DNYQGNAVVNYTDAE
+929 
-944 TPYTRIIE
+944 
-952 HKHFEFG
+952 
-959 TQPKTVISREYS
+959 
-971 AEWKKGDEPYYP
+971 
-983 VNDEKNGALYAE
+983 
-995 YKKLADAEPGVI
+995 ADAEP
-1007 FGGRLGEYKYYDMDK
+1007 KKKDNK
-1022 VIEVALDVAAK
+1022 P
-1033 ELK
+1033 

>member
-1 MKQKPR
+1 
-7 WTLEM
+7 M
-12 LTASLAVLCGLL
+12 LTACLAILCVLLM
-24 VLVLLIQRPT
+24 LVLLVQRP
-34 AWLALLALVVLWGVV
+34 AIWPVLVVLAAAWCIGMG
-49 VVLFRCQLR
+49 LFRYRLRSQL
-58 KWVARWMCGGSFEGS
+58 ARWVCGGDFTKS
-73 KLQFSLEPLS
+73 KTKFSLEPLS
-83 QPAALLSGETVL
+83 QPVVLLSGETAL
-95 WYNAQFRTRLL
+95 WYNDQFRQRMLG
-106 NGQDA
+106 GQDL
-111 LVNRVQKVLPGLDLQ
+111 LVSRVQKVIPGLDLQ
-126 QCRKQEGQLLTLADG
+126 QARTQEGQQLTLAEG
-141 MWSVHSSTVPGDAE
+141 VWSAHSSTVPGDAE
-155 SMTLLVLNEET
+155 TMTLVVFNEET
-166 ALRKVEAEY
+166 ALRRVEAEY

-185 LVDGYDDVFGDML
+185 LVDGYDDVFSDML

-205 LEGINRTLED
+205 LEGINRVLEE

-220 SGFLRRVAS
+220 TGFLRRVAS

-234 VVEERQMEQFANRG
+234 VVEERQLEQFSKRS

-382 AGSLIDA
+382 ASSLINA
-389 LCRAGQKDDF
+389 LVAAGQEDDF
-399 IDPKDALPIISKRTL
+399 IDPKGALPIISKRTL
-414 CIVVDTYQVGLVES
+414 CIVVDTYQVNLVES
-428 KDILEKCGKVA
+428 KEILEKCGKVA

-447 VGYIEN
+447 VGFIEN

-489 EGLLSG
+489 EGLLAG

-538 YNAKADLVEKA
+538 YNAKADLVEA
-549 RMYKNCAISVSG
+549 AQMYKNCAVSVSG
-561 EVAPEARVAI
+561 EVPPEARVAI
-571 AQAANDLLTIQGVDA
+571 AQAANDLLTIQNVEA

-635 AARARIE
+635 AARARIQT
-642 GAIDKYYASQKK
+642 AIDQYRESQKK
-654 GRCRRKIN
+654 
-662 GTERITPMK
+662 TSSE
-671 QYDYLI
+671 
-677 VGAGLYGA
+677 
-685 VFAQEAKKA
+685 
-694 GKKCLVIDKR
+694 
-704 SHIAGNIYT
+704 
-713 EPVEGI
+713 
-719 NVHRYGAH
+719 
-727 IFHTNN
+727 
-733 KAVWQYVNQFAEFNR
+733 
-748 YTNSPVANYHGEIY
+748 
-762 NLPFNM
+762 
-768 NTFNK
+768 
-773 MWGVV
+773 
-778 TPAEAKAKIE
+778 
-788 EQKKEAGITDPQN
+788 
-801 LEEQAI
+801 
-807 SLVGTDIYEKLIKG
+807 
-821 YTGKQWGR
+821 
-829 PCTEL
+829 
-834 PAFIIKRLPVRFTYD
+834 
-849 DNYFNALY
+849 
-857 QGIPN
+857 
-862 GGYTAMVEKMLDG
+862 
-875 TEVRLNVDYLAD
+875 
-887 RENLNALAEKV
+887 
-898 VYTGPVD
+898 
-905 AYFGYRLGA
+905 
-914 LQYRSV
+914 
-920 RFETEVLDT
+920 
-929 DNYQGNAVVNYTDAE
+929 
-944 TPYTRIIE
+944 
-952 HKHFEFG
+952 
-959 TQPKTVISREYS
+959 
-971 AEWKKGDEPYYP
+971 
-983 VNDEKNGALYAE
+983 
-995 YKKLADAEPGVI
+995 ADAEP
-1007 FGGRLGEYKYYDMDK
+1007 KKKDNK
-1022 VIEVALDVAAK
+1022 P
-1033 ELK
+1033 

>member
-1 MKQKPR
+1 
-7 WTLEM
+7 M
-12 LTASLAVLCGLL
+12 LTACLAILCVLLM
-24 VLVLLIQRPT
+24 LVLLVQRP
-34 AWLALLALVVLWGVV
+34 AIWPVLVVLAAAWCIGMG
-49 VVLFRCQLR
+49 LFRYRLRSQL
-58 KWVARWMCGGSFEGS
+58 ARWVCGGDFTKS
-73 KLQFSLEPLS
+73 KTKFSLEPLS
-83 QPAALLSGETVL
+83 QPVVLLSGETVL
-95 WYNAQFRTRLL
+95 WYNDQFRQRMLG
-106 NGQDA
+106 GQDL
-111 LVNRVQKVLPGLDLQ
+111 LVSRVQKVIPGLDLQ
-126 QCRKQEGQLLTLADG
+126 QARTQEGQQLTLVDG
-141 MWSVHSSTVPGDAE
+141 VWSAHSSTVPGDAE
-155 SMTLLVLNEET
+155 TMTLVVFNEET
-166 ALRKVEAEY
+166 ALRRVEAEY

-185 LVDGYDDVFGDML
+185 LVDGYDDVFSDML

-205 LEGINRTLED
+205 LEGINRVLEE

-220 SGFLRRVAS
+220 TGFLRRVAS

-234 VVEERQMEQFANRG
+234 VVEERQLEQFAKRG

-382 AGSLIDA
+382 ASSLINA
-389 LCRAGQKDDF
+389 LVAAGQEDDF
-399 IDPKDALPIISKRTL
+399 IDPKGALPIISKRTL
-414 CIVVDTYQVGLVES
+414 CIVVDTYQVNLVES
-428 KDILEKCGKVA
+428 KEILEKCGKVA

-447 VGYIEN
+447 VGFIEN

-489 EGLLSG
+489 DGLLAG

-538 YNAKADLVEKA
+538 YNAKADLVEA
-549 RMYKNCAISVSG
+549 AQMYKNCAVSVSG
-561 EVAPEARVAI
+561 EVPPEARVAI
-571 AQAANDLLTIQGVDA
+571 AQAANDLLTIQNVEA

-635 AARARIE
+635 AARARIQT
-642 GAIDKYYASQKK
+642 AIDQYRESQKK
-654 GRCRRKIN
+654 
-662 GTERITPMK
+662 TSSE
-671 QYDYLI
+671 
-677 VGAGLYGA
+677 
-685 VFAQEAKKA
+685 
-694 GKKCLVIDKR
+694 
-704 SHIAGNIYT
+704 
-713 EPVEGI
+713 
-719 NVHRYGAH
+719 
-727 IFHTNN
+727 
-733 KAVWQYVNQFAEFNR
+733 
-748 YTNSPVANYHGEIY
+748 
-762 NLPFNM
+762 
-768 NTFNK
+768 
-773 MWGVV
+773 
-778 TPAEAKAKIE
+778 
-788 EQKKEAGITDPQN
+788 
-801 LEEQAI
+801 
-807 SLVGTDIYEKLIKG
+807 
-821 YTGKQWGR
+821 
-829 PCTEL
+829 
-834 PAFIIKRLPVRFTYD
+834 
-849 DNYFNALY
+849 
-857 QGIPN
+857 
-862 GGYTAMVEKMLDG
+862 
-875 TEVRLNVDYLAD
+875 
-887 RENLNALAEKV
+887 
-898 VYTGPVD
+898 
-905 AYFGYRLGA
+905 
-914 LQYRSV
+914 
-920 RFETEVLDT
+920 
-929 DNYQGNAVVNYTDAE
+929 
-944 TPYTRIIE
+944 
-952 HKHFEFG
+952 
-959 TQPKTVISREYS
+959 
-971 AEWKKGDEPYYP
+971 
-983 VNDEKNGALYAE
+983 
-995 YKKLADAEPGVI
+995 ADAEP
-1007 FGGRLGEYKYYDMDK
+1007 KKKDNK
-1022 VIEVALDVAAK
+1022 P
-1033 ELK
+1033 